1 MNEKYQEFYDYLKS
15 QNLTDLDAESF
26 QIAYSEP
33 EKFNELW
40 GYISEQNLTDLT
52 RDEFFDSY
60 FSDVKKKDTAS
71 VSEPGSLVSP
81 ELEVPVETAI
91 APTTEAAE
99 PATTLTGAADPD
111 FFEERMEM
119 ISPQLIDRGDEDEV
133 AQELTDV
140 FKPYGF
146 EVEPAGIGDAIKV
159 TAGNGKSIEV
169 DLDPFEMPKI
179 LSPFGLDFNTET
191 ETAEAKK
198 LQDFL
203 RENRQEGLDAPRR
216 FVTNKQRDDEV
227 KRINQKQKE
236 INRSAQ
242 DYLKRTL
249 EFQNKYPQFLTY
261 DPEYIKNNPEEYQRF
276 LNDRDSLEGERE
288 FLGQTHQK
296 AKEEGAQLD
305 RLAGEYTEML
315 AQRGYWS
322 GGVFRNE
329 FIQGVADIAAGAND
343 FLLDIAY
350 DPKFLW
356 ETDPEFF
363 KDNYLKEAADKG
375 YDVPSASD
383 MTVDEFKAW
392 MKTDK
397 GIPAKE
403 SIAIQT
409 SIVDTKLKRR
419 KRGEPIDYEEA
430 LNAYSQYATS
440 KNMEVTDGELAA
452 LRKSLDFLKDP
463 ESTPE
468 AADLMYESFWGGALL
483 GVTRSLPAI
492 LVPGGFITRTAAMYS
507 QISSALE
514 QEMAKDPDFQNI
526 SEAER
531 FRLKLAIGSVS
542 SVLESLGVRNVL
554 KQKGLLTGILMK
566 ALKKTPANV
575 KGKAFNEVV
584 MREVNSAIGRGA
596 LVITGAGLA
605 EFETGFLQE
614 GVDISFKNIYN
625 EMKDKEM
632 FETPE
637 TWSSETLNRM
647 LYAGAQEAV
656 GGFVLGTPGAIS
668 AARGTYD
675 FTAVD
680 DATFEM
686 FENVSSQ
693 TARGELTYR
702 HMFYTNLQAKI
713 NQGKISKEDAQQEM
727 DNLDEVIAVNR
738 DIPSDLTVSQK
749 KKALGILL
757 RKKDLQE
764 QIEGKDP
771 ILVKRQQEELNSLNG
786 ELDQILYGTPETDA
800 IQEPSPETVDAP
812 ELTPSSE
819 AVGEG
824 VPDIGEPT
832 TEVEAED
839 QVAEAPPTAE
849 VAVEET
855 VSEPTQE
862 VTEEEQ
868 VDIDEF
874 FGEQDIEGVEK
885 VSENLVINRKQ
896 KAPTADPKSQRRM
909 NRVRQMSVKAAASIR
924 KIAPEVKILIHES
937 PEEYQRFAG
946 EQTAGNYDPKTKTI
960 HINLGKANLY
970 TAPHEVFHALLLQNI
985 STDSEALTVSR
996 KMLESVR
1003 KVVDPNS
1010 QMAKDI
1016 DEFVARY
1023 GDAPTIQD
1031 EEYLAQLTG
1040 ILTAEYRTLNKPA
1053 KNAVKD
1059 FLRKLAK
1066 MLGLEKYLGP
1076 EFLKTDEQVIDLLNT
1091 ISRRMS
1097 EGEYIEAADVQAMGD
1112 ILSEATPAEQA
1123 QAQSEV
1129 EEFNR
1134 KERERKAAEEKGI
1147 MARQQIVGER
1157 ASLED
1162 DVRDGL
1168 VMAVWTYIE
1177 QGDSKKVRRE
1187 VKAAWGWEKG
1197 ADGKWRYEIE
1207 TGELKKVP
1215 NGTYKLSDVYDA
1227 PELYKAYPEA
1237 KDISLTINVRD
1248 AGAENSWFMPDEN
1261 AVEINVKNYGRVR
1274 PDLIHELQHYVQF
1287 KEGFAIGGNTGSAI
1301 ELINS
1306 LSPDKLEEINK
1317 LNGKEAAMTIL
1328 NEIAE
1333 EADIESNLTGEE
1345 LIAFYV
1351 DDLKSMDTIE
1361 EYLAYN
1367 TKQAKTLKSL
1377 YGEDAADYVLQVL
1390 EEDFNDLEGVED
1402 LMGGLYPAIQ
1412 EIQEQTEIWSP
1423 YAVYER
1429 LIGEVEARNAA
1440 SRDGGGRSLIEDSE
1454 DTPRA
1459 DQLAVF
1465 DEQEKVL
1472 RKIEAKE
1479 EMTEQEL
1486 DALDLAKL
1494 PAQEGSNKGAGLF
1507 YGPRATIANYE
1518 SAKTMF
1524 ADGVPAED
1532 IEMLTGWNVVEK
1544 QNGDVVYV
1552 LSRNEVESKDTIDKA
1567 IASRKDRGVSP
1578 RMQVEGINPKD
1589 VRMRSRSGNRVGK
1602 GLSVKKVNN
1611 EAVVEEIPDLTLD
1624 YVRENA
1630 PASYLKNA
1638 NLIAQYP
1645 LVRGVKNF
1653 DEVSSLEQADEV
1665 YEVYARQVAD
1675 NLNWIME
1682 SYPEEYRE
1690 ISTLWYDGA
1699 NKIANELAAD
1709 YGVSP
1714 EQVAGIIASLS
1725 PQNDWYQN
1733 VRAAELLLLAFR
1745 ENPVMSQKMIDYQVN
1760 YAEGKINDL
1769 KKRIKSARKAKGKS
1783 QAKAKVEKFKAAEVK
1798 NLKAIADAEALLDLL
1813 RSYKGKRM
1821 EDAPDALKPYYVRL
1835 YNEVNQPKSYPI
1847 ISPDGNYGSDAL
1859 TDAGGK
1865 RKFGW
1870 GSYTEIG
1877 KGVSIRLDGSQ
1888 ENISV
1893 TLGQMHKIRNFF
1905 NNIIDPMSKEKD
1917 ITMDT
1922 HAIAAALLIPAS
1934 SKTKEVVQNF
1944 GTGTANSGVKGQK
1957 GLYYANQAGY
1967 FLSAEENNMLPRQVQ
1982 SVTWEA
1988 VRGLFTSKFKDGA
2001 KNVKSIN
2008 DIWENYAE
2016 GNITIE
2022 QARQEVLEK
2031 ADGINAPSW
2040 AGLISDESRDGDGTT
2055 TERGRGQRG
2064 GPVAEREGVAPRQ
2077 QVADVDKKIDALKAK
2092 QTKASEAE
2100 YKRDKAGKPA
2110 YSKAFFA
2117 EDDKF
2122 RKEIKRLKLLKL
2134 GLAPAYEQRVKISE
2148 ELDELNK
2155 PFEREV
2161 GNKYYPRLGTVSKG
2175 EMTGEDSDLGG
2186 IYEAEVDGYL
2196 FRGVSVE
2203 DYNRI
2208 KKEGFIDTDLRGAIS
2223 DKEGI
2228 NLTPYSATAFNYLPE
2243 GVEGV
2248 VMAMK
2253 VSDKSGL
2260 FMIGADDYVRSSK
2273 PIPFTDVEFVT
2284 TPVIEGRYLS
2294 VKDGKSTP
2302 IAIKK
2307 VSHPSKK
2314 TEPDV
2319 APRQQVVYHIT
2330 VRDNKG
2336 NIQKKGLE
2344 KDRPPTFAKGVMGT
2358 AVFDTAGK
2366 SFAFSNLEDATKWGI
2381 KTKIEKDKEV
2391 SIVAINAEGK
2401 TLQEDKAVTEDPFN
2415 PLSSAV
2421 FTEDVISPSDILS
2434 IEDVDY
2440 KFGKPF
2446 DKSGEPLTEESF
2458 DIEEGITPRQQ
2469 VIEDVTAKE
2478 LDTPLDRQQRVFRSG
2493 DLENK
2498 AEPRWKFRSSR
2509 ETGHFGT
2516 GFYFFGTKEQ
2526 ADEYDARDVSEIDI
2540 DKYNLAKATKKLHDA
2555 LKDINTQYNE
2565 YYEVE
2570 AINELKKEPLRQ
2582 AVPTFFI
2589 EEVAKAAGMGV
2600 ISEAELEAAATEVTK
2615 ALTKD
2620 GNPAFGDSVSTLVMK
2635 ALGFE
2640 GVNAVGTRMDNS
2652 TYGTVIYD
2660 IKSDAAPRQQLSD
2673 IATPLPRQQKSV
2685 REVVQQARDNNFKDA
2700 ATKDF
2705 LKRKGVPTADI
2716 DKAIKT
2722 LDDVYAR
2729 VMKEIDGVIT
2739 KSQKRGVDFDT
2750 QLKNALAYLQ
2760 GTKLYEDTTD
2770 IHREKLIREVRAKFD
2785 KKEKRAP
2792 SAKRILGDIK
2802 DVKTVTLKEKEALK
2816 MQLRLVAKTAKTTAR
2831 ALVVAGSELTKS
2843 LKEMVKGGVITAN
2856 QMSSVLRRFSRVDL
2870 FNPASIDSFLDYM
2883 AKIFAD
2889 AEYGA
2894 KIARIKKL
2902 LPRAKKNIKSKI
2914 GVADVLG
2921 DTLTK
2926 LFNVNP
2932 TLIPMEML
2940 EDYQNLLE
2948 MMGAAKKVLP
2958 LADINDVTEMANKL
2972 LNAVYE
2978 EVSMAEDLAEVFANY
2993 ENKVIKDG
3001 KVDYA
3006 ATVRA
3011 MIADETISEAEATVM
3026 IKYKSRI
3033 VESTKKEPKTEEEL
3047 AEERAELMS
3056 SVEAAKV
3063 NVSRLVMDEERTLAR
3078 QLAKLMRTEAIERL
3092 SNQQLETLLA
3102 VIDNINNGFVTHAA
3116 NRLYVNMN
3124 ASNRAELFA
3133 SATQESKPLTVS
3145 KFIARVKAGITQNNK
3160 FFEAIKRRPLVY
3172 IDQLFGNHNT
3182 TRIYDSIFKPLAK
3195 ASDSMNVEIQRIEER
3210 LDKAENAISKSF
3222 KRNPNKSRMSSYK
3235 RMTYM
3240 LQREFESNPD
3250 NGQVNPAA
3258 DFIRAT
3264 IDHIK
3269 KGKSFFK
3276 GRDAEMLQQILDD
3289 FGVSIKDADGNDVIQ
3304 IDSQKLYDSFN
3315 KAERNALAVAEDIN
3329 KSLASKAVFT
3339 AAVIRGKRV
3348 NALNQYAHHNVLSS
3362 SEQIDNSTSPS
3373 EIQKY
3378 NQSLRVSTKSK
3389 NLIDRTGAVTP
3400 LNFDV
3405 LTSVSRG
3412 AKMML
3417 TDFYLTDP
3425 IRTSRKTIS
3434 NTRKVL
3440 EERGDVTEQEIEIVN
3455 AVDEALELTLDDLL
3469 IRTFT
3474 QSTWLENAVQYISR
3488 TGYRLMLA
3496 SLGRFGVE
3504 LFTNS
3509 QFVAIFAPKQMKLGL
3524 SKANRA
3530 LSMGNQLLDVMNNLG
3545 STSTSRAYPDQ
3556 LLSGR
3561 MIETSI
3567 VGEKSGDKGGRAYN
3581 DVRNKMT
3588 QIFRV
3593 LVNPGRKGIEKV
3605 ADVLISTPDKA
3616 IIRPLW
3622 MGSFEYKFEE
3632 ITKTKPDI
3640 NKITDNDEAYMEANQ
3655 EALDAATEYADQML
3669 TFAGAADN
3677 PFKGILKG
3685 KYPSSVKQ
3693 SAMLQAFNI
3702 SNSFMTRFL
3711 IYEFI
3716 SAQIGTYAMMGQGA
3730 ISRRQGAALL
3740 GAVATR
3746 MVFYTLLLNV
3756 VSQITK
3762 SMFGLGDEEE
3772 EKDIEKRF
3780 GQALASTAV
3789 SLIVGRDFG
3798 NIVKGLLNYGV
3809 ENLNEEFLDE
3819 LRDGDYDPYRDS
3831 IAYTF
3836 IPPDKEYK
3844 SNTIAD
3850 YIRNLMGS
3858 FGPFYKMT
3866 EFGVKALSADEKKD
3880 PAARVRQLREL
3891 NERLPLEVLG
3901 NLGLIPF
3908 YREIRMILLADIYKG
3923 MGKDKKGSST
3933 GMTKAEKAQ
3942 MKEYFPELYKMQMQ
3956 MEEDMKNPELEQ
3968 FKKEMKLLE
3977 KQLEESLKQ
3986 R

>member
-1 MNEKYQEFYDYLKS
+1 MNEQVIDDLYARALQSGYKKGRADFVQLIQSNEDVFNDMYQYVQSKGYAK
-15 QNLTDLDAESF
+15 DAQSF
-26 QIAYSEP
+26 SSLVGKRTAP
-33 EKFNELW
+33 
-40 GYISEQNLTDLT
+40 T
-52 RDEFFDSY
+52 
-60 FSDVKKKDTAS
+60 VKKKVTAS

-81 ELEVPVETAI
+81 EPEVPVETAI
-91 APTTEAAE
+91 APATEAAE

-242 DYLKRTL
+242 DYLKRKL

-276 LNDRDSLEGERE
+276 LNDRDSLEKERE
-288 FLGQTHQK
+288 FLVEIDQK

-329 FIQGVADIAAGAND
+329 FIQGIAEIVAGAKD
-343 FLLDIAY
+343 FALDTAY
-350 DPKFLW
+350 DPKFLM

-363 KDNYLKEAADKG
+363 RDNYLKEAADKG

-452 LRKSLDFLKDP
+452 LRRGLDFLKDP

-514 QEMAKDPDFQNI
+514 QEMAKDPDFRDI

-531 FRLKLAIGSVS
+531 FRLKLAIGSAS

-584 MREVNSAIGRGA
+584 MREINSAIGRGA
-596 LVITGAGLA
+596 LVVTSAGLA

-614 GVDISFKNIYN
+614 GVDIGFKNVYN
-625 EMKDKEM
+625 EMKGRDM

-637 TWSSETLNRM
+637 GARDIFGRM

-668 AARGTYD
+668 AARRSYD

-702 HMFYTNLQAKI
+702 HMFYTNLQARI
-713 NQGKISKEDAQQEM
+713 NRGEISKADAQQEM

-771 ILVKRQQEELNSLNG
+771 ILVKRQQEELNSLNR

-800 IQEPSPETVDAP
+800 IQEQGPESVDAP
-812 ELTPSSE
+812 EPTRDSE

-832 TEVEAED
+832 TEVEAQDDVTDEAPAPTTEVAVDEAPTEKQQKGLQRRIDRSKKDFAAATSLEEKAKALVRYLNSVSNSKGIASEED
-839 QVAEAPPTAE
+839 AAWYEANKAELEAEGFVFDDIGDELADGKPADIRNEETSDAVPKGKIIIKAVVKPGRVVDGKAVSRPTYDVIRGTGTTAARDALVAELKALEDELTTDNFNEISPKLKAARKALKDYDDANFPSSKSVAAPKKSAPKKTVSEPTQEVTEE

-855 VSEPTQE
+855 VPVEVEPVTAQSARYAQLIEDTPDSVVELFENWTKSLFSPEIEAIENKEPSNRTRSESAKLAAVTRRMKKALAAAEAAGLDNSAQIELERAVRERLETQEAAAVVAENVSEPTQE

-946 EQTAGNYDPKTKTI
+946 EQTAGNYNPKTKTI

-970 TAPHEVFHALLLQNI
+970 TAPHEVFHALLLQTI

-1123 QAQSEV
+1123 QAQREV
-1129 EEFNR
+1129 RDFKR
-1134 KERERKAAEEKGI
+1134 KERERKATEENLLNRSQEYVQDFDELERLNNEGVMFHFGPVDIQEVMPEKLRLMVSGYGIYFIDKAESPTTYSLY
-1147 MARQQIVGER
+1147 
-1157 ASLED
+1157 ASRYGKRVTL
-1162 DVRDGL
+1162 VDGNGMNL
-1168 VMAVWTYIE
+1168 V
-1177 QGDSKKVRRE
+1177 DSGSKISKEEFTTLMDTFNKE
-1187 VKAAWGWEKG
+1187 VAALDEVSP
-1197 ADGKWRYEIE
+1197 EITE
-1207 TGELKKVP
+1207 
-1215 NGTYKLSDVYDA
+1215 LSDY
-1227 PELYKAYPEA
+1227 
-1237 KDISLTINVRD
+1237 
-1248 AGAENSWFMPDEN
+1248 
-1261 AVEINVKNYGRVR
+1261 
-1274 PDLIHELQHYVQF
+1274 
-1287 KEGFAIGGNTGSAI
+1287 
-1301 ELINS
+1301 
-1306 LSPDKLEEINK
+1306 
-1317 LNGKEAAMTIL
+1317 L
-1328 NEIAE
+1328 NE
-1333 EADIESNLTGEE
+1333 
-1345 LIAFYV
+1345 
-1351 DDLKSMDTIE
+1351 
-1361 EYLAYN
+1361 
-1367 TKQAKTLKSL
+1367 
-1377 YGEDAADYVLQVL
+1377 
-1390 EEDFNDLEGVED
+1390 
-1402 LMGGLYPAIQ
+1402 
-1412 EIQEQTEIWSP
+1412 
-1423 YAVYER
+1423 
-1429 LIGEVEARNAA
+1429 
-1440 SRDGGGRSLIEDSE
+1440 
-1454 DTPRA
+1454 
-1459 DQLAVF
+1459 
-1465 DEQEKVL
+1465 
-1472 RKIEAKE
+1472 
-1479 EMTEQEL
+1479 
-1486 DALDLAKL
+1486 LDLDL
-1494 PAQEGSNKGAGLF
+1494 QGANPTW
-1507 YGPRATIANYE
+1507 Y
-1518 SAKTMF
+1518 
-1524 ADGVPAED
+1524 
-1532 IEMLTGWNVVEK
+1532 EMLTTMSPDLLPSDSDFFLGGV
-1544 QNGDVVYV
+1544 
-1552 LSRNEVESKDTIDKA
+1552 IDKA
-1567 IASRKDRGVSP
+1567 YNYTNPQKMFIAEVTAKALGYDGATSIIGKGSIEEHSVVNVWNFDKVNKNIISDEAVTP
-1578 RMQVEGINPKD
+1578 RMQV
-1589 VRMRSRSGNRVGK
+1589 V
-1602 GLSVKKVNN
+1602 
-1611 EAVVEEIPDLTLD
+1611 
-1624 YVRENA
+1624 
-1630 PASYLKNA
+1630 
-1638 NLIAQYP
+1638 
-1645 LVRGVKNF
+1645 
-1653 DEVSSLEQADEV
+1653 
-1665 YEVYARQVAD
+1665 
-1675 NLNWIME
+1675 
-1682 SYPEEYRE
+1682 
-1690 ISTLWYDGA
+1690 
-1699 NKIANELAAD
+1699 
-1709 YGVSP
+1709 
-1714 EQVAGIIASLS
+1714 
-1725 PQNDWYQN
+1725 
-1733 VRAAELLLLAFR
+1733 
-1745 ENPVMSQKMIDYQVN
+1745 
-1760 YAEGKINDL
+1760 
-1769 KKRIKSARKAKGKS
+1769 
-1783 QAKAKVEKFKAAEVK
+1783 
-1798 NLKAIADAEALLDLL
+1798 
-1813 RSYKGKRM
+1813 
-1821 EDAPDALKPYYVRL
+1821 
-1835 YNEVNQPKSYPI
+1835 
-1847 ISPDGNYGSDAL
+1847 
-1859 TDAGGK
+1859 
-1865 RKFGW
+1865 
-1870 GSYTEIG
+1870 
-1877 KGVSIRLDGSQ
+1877 
-1888 ENISV
+1888 
-1893 TLGQMHKIRNFF
+1893 
-1905 NNIIDPMSKEKD
+1905 
-1917 ITMDT
+1917 
-1922 HAIAAALLIPAS
+1922 
-1934 SKTKEVVQNF
+1934 
-1944 GTGTANSGVKGQK
+1944 
-1957 GLYYANQAGY
+1957 
-1967 FLSAEENNMLPRQVQ
+1967 
-1982 SVTWEA
+1982 
-1988 VRGLFTSKFKDGA
+1988 
-2001 KNVKSIN
+2001 
-2008 DIWENYAE
+2008 
-2016 GNITIE
+2016 
-2022 QARQEVLEK
+2022 
-2031 ADGINAPSW
+2031 
-2040 AGLISDESRDGDGTT
+2040 
-2055 TERGRGQRG
+2055 
-2064 GPVAEREGVAPRQ
+2064 PRQ
-2077 QVADVDKKIDALKAK
+2077 QVADAATSIQESLKFADKSSFPNKLEFKRALQERFDNEVYPLIKERYGVKDNRSNTDQGLKDYLVDAYLNETLTAIEAYPDALGWYDARITGAMSLMEKLHPELATDKDAASTFKIALAITSNGNKVYDNFVEANRQYEYFKENGKFDDTYSIGDQRAGILSTLAFTNKALESMSMADFTAFLTTK
-2092 QTKASEAE
+2092 YRAGDLKYMKDGKKTPLLPGFAVDEEVYGASIFGPKIGNGFFMNLYGEFNQLTMDRWFMRQFGRLTGTLIDYDQKKVDAGTKRLNRAIKALAKRNAAKLSEMIPGWDKMSAEELSSKIQKASMDLK
-2100 YKRDKAGKPA
+2100 KRATFKSNPKLDEVRKAGNNL
-2110 YSKAFFA
+2110 SKQVSA
-2117 EDDKF
+2117 EVEAPRNSSQRKF
-2122 RKEIKRLKLLKL
+2122 INEVFTELQAKLKNDYDIDITIADLQAVNWYPEKALYQTFKADQSTKTGKVETSDNEQPDYESAAKKLVEEQGVSKKEIKEDEARRSKQLERNT
-2134 GLAPAYEQRVKISE
+2134 ANREAIEQRAG
-2148 ELDELNK
+2148 ELNK
-2155 PFEREV
+2155 DDIEASEV
-2161 GNKYYPRLGTVSKG
+2161 KRLK
-2175 EMTGEDSDLGG
+2175 
-2186 IYEAEVDGYL
+2186 
-2196 FRGVSVE
+2196 
-2203 DYNRI
+2203 
-2208 KKEGFIDTDLRGAIS
+2208 
-2223 DKEGI
+2223 DKI
-2228 NLTPYSATAFNYLPE
+2228 
-2243 GVEGV
+2243 
-2248 VMAMK
+2248 
-2253 VSDKSGL
+2253 
-2260 FMIGADDYVRSSK
+2260 I
-2273 PIPFTDVEFVT
+2273 
-2284 TPVIEGRYLS
+2284 S
-2294 VKDGKSTP
+2294 VK
-2302 IAIKK
+2302 
-2307 VSHPSKK
+2307 
-2314 TEPDV
+2314 
-2319 APRQQVVYHIT
+2319 
-2330 VRDNKG
+2330 
-2336 NIQKKGLE
+2336 
-2344 KDRPPTFAKGVMGT
+2344 
-2358 AVFDTAGK
+2358 
-2366 SFAFSNLEDATKWGI
+2366 
-2381 KTKIEKDKEV
+2381 
-2391 SIVAINAEGK
+2391 
-2401 TLQEDKAVTEDPFN
+2401 
-2415 PLSSAV
+2415 
-2421 FTEDVISPSDILS
+2421 
-2434 IEDVDY
+2434 
-2440 KFGKPF
+2440 
-2446 DKSGEPLTEESF
+2446 
-2458 DIEEGITPRQQ
+2458 
-2469 VIEDVTAKE
+2469 EDVTS
-2478 LDTPLDRQQRVFRSG
+2478 SG
-2493 DLENK
+2493 LE
-2498 AEPRWKFRSSR
+2498 
-2509 ETGHFGT
+2509 
-2516 GFYFFGTKEQ
+2516 
-2526 ADEYDARDVSEIDI
+2526 
-2540 DKYNLAKATKKLHDA
+2540 
-2555 LKDINTQYNE
+2555 
-2565 YYEVE
+2565 
-2570 AINELKKEPLRQ
+2570 
-2582 AVPTFFI
+2582 
-2589 EEVAKAAGMGV
+2589 
-2600 ISEAELEAAATEVTK
+2600 
-2615 ALTKD
+2615 
-2620 GNPAFGDSVSTLVMK
+2620 
-2635 ALGFE
+2635 E
-2640 GVNAVGTRMDNS
+2640 GV
-2652 TYGTVIYD
+2652 
-2660 IKSDAAPRQQLSD
+2660 APRQQLSD

-2722 LDDVYAR
+2722 LDEVYAR

-2770 IHREKLIREVRAKFD
+2770 IHREKLMREVRAKFD

-2792 SAKRILGDIK
+2792 SAKRILGNIK
-2802 DVKTVTLKEKEALK
+2802 DVKKVTLKEKEALK

-2831 ALVVAGSELTKS
+2831 ALVVASNELTKS

-2958 LADINDVTEMANKL
+2958 LADINDVTEVANKL

-3033 VESTKKEPKTEEEL
+3033 VESTTKEPKTEEEL

-3056 SVEAAKV
+3056 AVDAAKV

-3124 ASNRAELFA
+3124 ALNNDNQLADSL
-3133 SATQESKPLTVS
+3133 QEADPLSIS
-3145 KFIARVKAGITQNNK
+3145 KFVAKIKGGITQNNK
-3160 FFEAIKRRPLVY
+3160 FFEAIKRRPLAY
-3172 IDQLFGNHNT
+3172 IDSLFGDFKTN
-3182 TRIYDSIFKPLAK
+3182 RIYNSVFRPLAK
-3195 ASDSMNVEIQRIEER
+3195 AFDSMNVEIQRIEER
-3210 LDKAENAISKSF
+3210 LDNAENAVRKSF
-3222 KRNPNKSRMSSYK
+3222 KRNPNKVRLSSYK

-3240 LQREFESNPD
+3240 LQREFEANPD

-3264 IDHIK
+3264 IDHINE
-3269 KGKSFFK
+3269 GKSFFK

-3289 FGVSIKDADGNDVIQ
+3289 FGVSVKDADGNEVIQ

-3315 KAERNALAVAEDIN
+3315 KAERNAIVVAEDIN
-3329 KSLASKAVFT
+3329 KSLASKASFT
-3339 AAVIRGKRV
+3339 AAVIQGRR
-3348 NALNQYAHHNVLSS
+3348 ADILNQYAHHNVLSS
-3362 SEQIDNSTSPS
+3362 SEQADKSTSIS

-3378 NQSLRVSTKSK
+3378 NQSLRASTKAK
-3389 NLIDRTGAVTP
+3389 NSIERTGAVTP

-3425 IRTSRKTIS
+3425 VRTSRKTIS

-3440 EERGDVTEQEIEIVN
+3440 EERGNATKQDKEILN
-3455 AVDEALELTLDDLL
+3455 AIDQALELALDDVLTK
-3469 IRTFT
+3469 TFT
-3474 QSTWLENAVQYISR
+3474 QGTMVDNIIQYISK
-3488 TGYRLMLA
+3488 TGYRVVLA
-3496 SLGRFGVE
+3496 SVSRFGAE
-3504 LFTNS
+3504 GLSNS
-3509 QFVAIFAPKQMKLGL
+3509 GFVSLFAPKQMALGL
-3524 SKANRA
+3524 SKENMK
-3530 LSMGNQLLDVMNNLG
+3530 LSIGSGGTAVDILSALG
-3545 STSTSRAYPDQ
+3545 STQISRLFPDQ
-3556 LLSGR
+3556 MLSGR
-3561 MIETSI
+3561 MIDTS
-3567 VGEKSGDKGGRAYN
+3567 VLGEKSGDKGGRAYGE
-3581 DVRNKMT
+3581 VANKML
-3588 QIFRV
+3588 QIYNGV
-3593 LVNPGRKGIEKV
+3593 VKPGKEGVERV
-3605 ADVLISTPDKA
+3605 ADGLISTPDKA
-3616 IIRPLW
+3616 VIRPLW
-3622 MGSFEYKFEE
+3622 FGSFEYKFEE
-3632 ITKTKPDI
+3632 LTKKKPDMD
-3640 NKITDNDEAYMEANQ
+3640 KIAANDEAYMDANQ
-3655 EALDAATEYADQML
+3655 KALDEATDYADQMT

-3677 PFKGILKG
+3677 PFKGLLKG

-3693 SAMLQAFNI
+3693 SALLQAFNI

-3716 SAQIGTYAMMGQGA
+3716 SAQIGTYAMMGRGM
-3730 ISRRQGAALL
+3730 ISKRQGAALL
-3740 GAVATR
+3740 GAVTTR
-3746 MVFYTLLLNV
+3746 MVVYTLLTTLFA
-3756 VSQITK
+3756 QIFK
-3762 SMFGLGDEEE
+3762 QAFGLGDEEE
-3772 EKDIEKRF
+3772 EKDIEKQF

-3819 LRDGDYDPYRDS
+3819 LRDGDYDPYRDA

-3836 IPPDKEYK
+3836 VPPDKEYK
-3844 SNTIAD
+3844 SNTLAD
-3850 YIRNLMGS
+3850 YIRNLMGP
-3858 FGPFYKMT
+3858 FGPFYKMA
-3866 EFGVKALSADEKKD
+3866 EFGVKTLSADEKKD
-3880 PAARVRQLREL
+3880 PAARIRQQREL
-3891 NERLPLEVLG
+3891 NERLPLELLG
-3901 NLGLIPF
+3901 NLGLIPL
-3908 YREIRMILLADIYKG
+3908 YRDIRALLLADIYKG
-3923 MGKDKKGSST
+3923 MGKEKKGSST

-3956 MEEDMKNPELEQ
+3956 MEEDMKNPELEK
-3968 FKKEMKLLE
+3968 FEKEMKLLE

>member
-15 QNLTDLDAESF
+15 ENLTDLDAESF

-91 APTTEAAE
+91 APATEAAE

-236 INRSAQ
+236 INRSAE
-242 DYLKRTL
+242 DYLKRKL

-276 LNDRDSLEGERE
+276 LNDRDSLEKERE
-288 FLGQTHQK
+288 FLVEIDQK

-329 FIQGVADIAAGAND
+329 FIQGIAEIAAGAKD
-343 FLLDIAY
+343 FGLDTGY
-350 DPKFLW
+350 DPKFLM

-409 SIVDTKLKRR
+409 SIVDTKLKSR

-514 QEMAKDPDFQNI
+514 QEMAKDPDFRDI

-531 FRLKLAIGSVS
+531 FRLKLAIGSAS

-584 MREVNSAIGRGA
+584 MREINSAIGRGA

-614 GVDISFKNIYN
+614 GVDIGFKNIYN

-637 TWSSETLNRM
+637 TWSSETFNRM

-668 AARGTYD
+668 AARSSYD

-812 ELTPSSE
+812 EPTPSSE

-1097 EGEYIEAADVQAMGD
+1097 EGEYIEVADVQAMGD

-1134 KERERKAAEEKGI
+1134 KQREKKAVEDNLLNRSQEYVQDFDELERLNNEGVMFHFGPVDVQEVIPEKLKRMVSGYGIYFVDKAESPTTYSLY
-1147 MARQQIVGER
+1147 
-1157 ASLED
+1157 ASRYGKRVTL
-1162 DVRDGL
+1162 VDGSDINL
-1168 VMAVWTYIE
+1168 VDS
-1177 QGDSKKVRRE
+1177 DSKISKEEFTTLMNAFNKE
-1187 VKAAWGWEKG
+1187 VAALDEVSPEINELSEYLNELDLDLQG
-1197 ADGKWRYEIE
+1197 ANPSWYEIL
-1207 TGELKKVP
+1207 TTISTDLLP
-1215 NGTYKLSDVYDA
+1215 SDSDFFWGGVIDKPYSYTNPQKMFIAEVTAKALGYDGA
-1227 PELYKAYPEA
+1227 TTRVGKGSIEEH
-1237 KDISLTINVRD
+1237 SNV
-1248 AGAENSWFMPDEN
+1248 
-1261 AVEINVKNYGRVR
+1261 NVWN
-1274 PDLIHELQHYVQF
+1274 F
-1287 KEGFAIGGNTGSAI
+1287 
-1301 ELINS
+1301 
-1306 LSPDKLEEINK
+1306 DKINK
-1317 LNGKEAAMTIL
+1317 NI
-1328 NEIAE
+1328 IS
-1333 EADIESNLTGEE
+1333 D
-1345 LIAFYV
+1345 
-1351 DDLKSMDTIE
+1351 
-1361 EYLAYN
+1361 
-1367 TKQAKTLKSL
+1367 
-1377 YGEDAADYVLQVL
+1377 
-1390 EEDFNDLEGVED
+1390 
-1402 LMGGLYPAIQ
+1402 
-1412 EIQEQTEIWSP
+1412 
-1423 YAVYER
+1423 
-1429 LIGEVEARNAA
+1429 
-1440 SRDGGGRSLIEDSE
+1440 
-1454 DTPRA
+1454 
-1459 DQLAVF
+1459 
-1465 DEQEKVL
+1465 
-1472 RKIEAKE
+1472 
-1479 EMTEQEL
+1479 
-1486 DALDLAKL
+1486 
-1494 PAQEGSNKGAGLF
+1494 
-1507 YGPRATIANYE
+1507 
-1518 SAKTMF
+1518 
-1524 ADGVPAED
+1524 DGV
-1532 IEMLTGWNVVEK
+1532 T
-1544 QNGDVVYV
+1544 
-1552 LSRNEVESKDTIDKA
+1552 
-1567 IASRKDRGVSP
+1567 P

-1653 DEVSSLEQADEV
+1653 DEVSTLEQADEV

-1760 YAEGKINDL
+1760 YAEGKINKL
-1769 KKRIKSARKAKGKS
+1769 RERIKSAGKAKGKS
-1783 QAKAKVEKFKAAEVK
+1783 QAKAKVAKFKAIKAK

-1835 YNEVNQPKSYPI
+1835 YSEVNQPKSYPI

-1888 ENISV
+1888 ENTSV

-2031 ADGINAPSW
+2031 AGGINAPSW

-2055 TERGRGQRG
+2055 TERGRGKRG
-2064 GPVAEREGVAPRQ
+2064 GPASEREGVAPRQ
-2077 QVADVDKKIDALKAK
+2077 QKPYPSGPEEAAKMGYLVHASDKSRDSFDKKFIKGRNRTELGALGFYFTANAQKAMDYGGEYTYIDPADMNLLNLDEVKGNKLQGFLSDLERNLGKLSSYRIQLIAAQDEVRSIPEYNEIDAELKKVDAQIKAQSPFGTSASSQDRVLEALKKAK
-2092 QTKASEAE
+2092 AKSLMVAYKVAE
-2100 YKRDKAGKPA
+2100 SAIERDGRKSNADA
-2110 YSKAFFA
+2110 AF
-2117 EDDKF
+2117 
-2122 RKEIKRLKLLKL
+2122 
-2134 GLAPAYEQRVKISE
+2134 
-2148 ELDELNK
+2148 
-2155 PFEREV
+2155 
-2161 GNKYYPRLGTVSKG
+2161 
-2175 EMTGEDSDLGG
+2175 SDLLFNAGYDG
-2186 IYEAEVDGYL
+2186 IYEGPGLYKVAIFDIDGL
-2196 FRGVSVE
+2196 N
-2203 DYNRI
+2203 D
-2208 KKEGFIDTDLRGAIS
+2208 AI
-2223 DKEGI
+2223 
-2228 NLTPYSATAFNYLPE
+2228 
-2243 GVEGV
+2243 
-2248 VMAMK
+2248 
-2253 VSDKSGL
+2253 
-2260 FMIGADDYVRSSK
+2260 
-2273 PIPFTDVEFVT
+2273 
-2284 TPVIEGRYLS
+2284 
-2294 VKDGKSTP
+2294 
-2302 IAIKK
+2302 
-2307 VSHPSKK
+2307 
-2314 TEPDV
+2314 
-2319 APRQQVVYHIT
+2319 
-2330 VRDNKG
+2330 VRD
-2336 NIQKKGLE
+2336 
-2344 KDRPPTFAKGVMGT
+2344 
-2358 AVFDTAGK
+2358 
-2366 SFAFSNLEDATKWGI
+2366 
-2381 KTKIEKDKEV
+2381 
-2391 SIVAINAEGK
+2391 
-2401 TLQEDKAVTEDPFN
+2401 
-2415 PLSSAV
+2415 
-2421 FTEDVISPSDILS
+2421 DV
-2434 IEDVDY
+2434 
-2440 KFGKPF
+2440 
-2446 DKSGEPLTEESF
+2446 
-2458 DIEEGITPRQQ
+2458 
-2469 VIEDVTAKE
+2469 
-2478 LDTPLDRQQRVFRSG
+2478 
-2493 DLENK
+2493 
-2498 AEPRWKFRSSR
+2498 
-2509 ETGHFGT
+2509 
-2516 GFYFFGTKEQ
+2516 
-2526 ADEYDARDVSEIDI
+2526 
-2540 DKYNLAKATKKLHDA
+2540 
-2555 LKDINTQYNE
+2555 
-2565 YYEVE
+2565 
-2570 AINELKKEPLRQ
+2570 
-2582 AVPTFFI
+2582 
-2589 EEVAKAAGMGV
+2589 
-2600 ISEAELEAAATEVTK
+2600 
-2615 ALTKD
+2615 
-2620 GNPAFGDSVSTLVMK
+2620 
-2635 ALGFE
+2635 
-2640 GVNAVGTRMDNS
+2640 
-2652 TYGTVIYD
+2652 
-2660 IKSDAAPRQQLSD
+2660 APRQQLSD

-2729 VMKEIDGVIT
+2729 VMKEIAGVIA
-2739 KSQKRGVDFDT
+2739 KSQKRGVPFNQ
-2750 QLKNALAYLQ
+2750 QLDNALAYLQ

-2770 IHREKLIREVRAKFD
+2770 IHREKLMREVRAKFD

-2792 SAKRILGDIK
+2792 SAKRILGNIK
-2802 DVKTVTLKEKEALK
+2802 DVKKVTLSEKDALK

-2831 ALVVAGSELTKS
+2831 ALVVAGNELTKS

-2883 AKIFAD
+2883 SKIFAD

-2940 EDYQNLLE
+2940 EDYIKLVE
-2948 MMGAAKKVLP
+2948 MMGASKNVLP
-2958 LADINDVTEMANKL
+2958 LADINDVTEVANKV

-2978 EVSMAEDLAEVFANY
+2978 EISMAEDLAEVFANY

-3001 KVDYA
+3001 KLDYA
-3006 ATVRA
+3006 ATIEA
-3011 MIADETISEAEATVM
+3011 MIADQTISLEEAAVM
-3026 IKYKSRI
+3026 RKYKSRI
-3033 VESTKKEPKTEEEL
+3033 VEPTKKEPKTEEEL

-3056 SVEAAKV
+3056 AVDAAKV

-3116 NRLYVNMN
+3116 QRLAETMN
-3124 ASNRAELFA
+3124 ASNRAESLLDPILKA
-3133 SATQESKPLTVS
+3133 VPLPVS
-3145 KFIARVKAGITQNNK
+3145 TFVGKIKAGITKNNK
-3160 FFEAIKRRPLVY
+3160 FFESVKRNPLAY
-3172 IDQLFGNHNT
+3172 IDQVFGDFQT
-3182 TRIYDSIFKPLAK
+3182 TRIYDAIFKPLAK
-3195 ASDSMNVEIQRIEER
+3195 AYDTFSLEMKRVDER
-3210 LDKAENAISKSF
+3210 LTNAQEAVLKSF
-3222 KRNPNKSRMSSYK
+3222 KNDPNKARMSSYK
-3235 RMTYM
+3235 MMAYM
-3240 LQREFESNPD
+3240 LQREFEANPD
-3250 NGQVNPAA
+3250 NKQVNPAA

-3264 IDHIK
+3264 IDHIN
-3269 KGKSFFK
+3269 KGQSFFK
-3276 GRDAEMLQQILDD
+3276 GKDAEMLQQILDD
-3289 FGVSIKDADGNDVIQ
+3289 FGGEQ

-3315 KAERNALAVAEDIN
+3315 KAERNALAVMEDIN
-3329 KSLASKAVFT
+3329 KSMGSKAVFT
-3339 AAVIRGKRV
+3339 GAVIRGRRV
-3348 NALNQYAHHNVLSS
+3348 DALNQYAHHNVLS
-3362 SEQIDNSTSPS
+3362 TSGQMDRS
-3373 EIQKY
+3373 ADVSIIEAY
-3378 NQSLRVSTKSK
+3378 NQSMRASTKAK
-3389 NLIDRTGAVTP
+3389 NSIERTGAVTP

-3405 LTSVSRG
+3405 FSSVSRG
-3412 AKMML
+3412 SRFTL
-3417 TDFYLTDP
+3417 TDFYLTEP

-3434 NTRKVL
+3434 DTRKLL
-3440 EERGDVTEQEIEIVN
+3440 EERGDVTKQENEIVN
-3455 AVDEALELTLDDLL
+3455 AVENALELTLDDLL
-3469 IRTFT
+3469 TRTFS
-3474 QSTWLENAVQYISR
+3474 QSTMLENVIQYVKK
-3488 TGYRLMLA
+3488 TGYRLVLA
-3496 SLGRFGVE
+3496 SGTRAMAEWTSNVSFA
-3504 LFTNS
+3504 
-3509 QFVAIFAPKQMKLGL
+3509 AIYAPKDFAVG
-3524 SKANRA
+3524 KANKTVLGA
-3530 LSMGNQLLDVMNNLG
+3530 VGIDVMSNLK
-3545 STSTSRAYPDQ
+3545 STQLSRMYPNEV
-3556 LLSGR
+3556 LSGR
-3561 MIETSI
+3561 MIDTS
-3567 VGEKSGDKGGRAYN
+3567 VLGEKAGDKGGRAKS
-3581 DVRNKMT
+3581 DVLNKAT
-3588 QIFRV
+3588 QIYNG
-3593 LVNPGRKGIEKV
+3593 LLAPAKKGVEWV
-3605 ADVLISTPDKA
+3605 ADTLISYPDKA
-3616 IIRPLW
+3616 VIRPLW
-3622 MGSFEYKFEE
+3622 FGSFENAFVE
-3632 ITKTKPDI
+3632 ITGKKPDFE
-3640 NKITDNDEAYMEANQ
+3640 KIAANDEAYMAANQ
-3655 EALDAATEYADQML
+3655 EALDKATDTADQL
-3669 TFAGAADN
+3669 TTLAGAADN
-3677 PFKGILKG
+3677 PFKSMLRG
-3685 KYPSSVKQ
+3685 KYPSKAKQ
-3693 SAMLQAFNI
+3693 TALLQFFNNF
-3702 SNSFMTRFL
+3702 NSFMTRFL
-3711 IYEFI
+3711 IYEYI
-3716 SAQIGTYAMMGQGA
+3716 SARTAVNAMLGNGM
-3730 ISRRQGAALL
+3730 ISKRQGAALL
-3740 GAVATR
+3740 GAVTTR
-3746 MVFYTLLLNV
+3746 MIVYTLAGTVLN
-3756 VSQITK
+3756 QIMK
-3762 SMFGLGDEEE
+3762 QVFGLGDEED
-3772 EKDIEKRF
+3772 EKDIEKQF
-3780 GQALASTAV
+3780 GQALASTAT

-3798 NIVKGLLNYGV
+3798 NVVKGLLNYGV
-3809 ENLNEEFLDE
+3809 ENFNEEFLE
-3819 LRDGDYDPYRDS
+3819 GLREGDYDPYRDS

-3844 SNTIAD
+3844 SNTLAD
-3850 YIRNLMGS
+3850 YIRNLMGP
-3858 FGPFYKMT
+3858 FGPFYKMA

-3901 NLGLIPF
+3901 NLGLIPL
-3908 YREIRMILLADIYKG
+3908 YRDIRALLLADIYKD
-3923 MGKDKKGSST
+3923 MGKEKKGGKT

-3942 MKEYFPELYKMQMQ
+3942 MKEYFPELYEMQMQ
-3956 MEEDMKNPELEQ
+3956 MEEDMKNPELER
-3968 FKKEMKLLE
+3968 FEKEMKLLE
-3977 KQLEESLKQ
+3977 KQIEESLKQ
-3986 R
+3986 SRQ

>member
-1 MNEKYQEFYDYLKS
+1 MDEQVIDDLYARAQSKGYKKGRLDFIQLIQSDEDVFNDMYQYVQAKGYKKDS
-15 QNLTDLDAESF
+15 QD
-26 QIAYSEP
+26 
-33 EKFNELW
+33 
-40 GYISEQNLTDLT
+40 
-52 RDEFFDSY
+52 
-60 FSDVKKKDTAS
+60 FSSLIGKTEAPAVKKKDTAS

-81 ELEVPVETAI
+81 EPEVAVEPAI
-91 APTTEAAE
+91 APAPPTPEIQDI
-99 PATTLTGAADPD
+99 TGAPDPD
-111 FFEERMEM
+111 FFEERMAM
-119 ISPQLIDRGDEDEV
+119 VSPELIDRGDEDEV
-133 AQELTDV
+133 AQELTKV

-146 EVEPAGIGDAIKV
+146 DVEPTSIGDAIKV
-159 TAGNGKSIEV
+159 TAANGQTIDV
-169 DLDPFEMPKI
+169 DLDPLEMP
-179 LSPFGLDFNTET
+179 LFMRAALGLPISVDFNTKT

-203 RENRQEGLDAPRR
+203 RENRQEGLDAPRM
-216 FVTNKQRDDEV
+216 FVTREQREAEV
-227 KRINQKQKE
+227 KKINKRHKE
-236 INRSAQ
+236 VNRLSQ
-242 DYLKRTL
+242 DYFKSERD
-249 EFQNKYPQFLTY
+249 FADKYPQFQTY
-261 DPEYIKNNPEEYQRF
+261 DPEYIKNNPEEYQMF
-276 LNDRDSLEGERE
+276 LADRNILEGERE
-288 FLGQTHQK
+288 FLGQMHQNTK
-296 AKEEGAQLD
+296 DQGAQLD

-315 AQRGYWS
+315 AERGYWS
-322 GGVFRNE
+322 GGVFINE
-329 FIQGVADIAAGAND
+329 FIQGAADIAAGAKD
-343 FLLDIAY
+343 FGLDTGY
-350 DPKFLW
+350 NPEFLMD
-356 ETDPEFF
+356 TDPEFF
-363 KDNYLKEAADKG
+363 RDNYLKEAAAKG

-403 SIAIQT
+403 SIAIQNG
-409 SIVDTKLKRR
+409 IVDTKLKRR
-419 KRGEPIDYEEA
+419 KRGEPIDYKEA
-430 LNAYSQYATS
+430 VNAYSQYATS
-440 KNMEVTDGELAA
+440 KNMEVTGGELAA
-452 LRKSLDFLKDP
+452 LRRGLDFLKDP

-483 GVTRSLPAI
+483 GVTRSLPAM
-492 LVPGGFITRTAAMYS
+492 LAPGGFIPRTAAMYS
-507 QISSALE
+507 QIASALE
-514 QEMAKDPDFQNI
+514 KEMAGDPEFQNI
-526 SEAER
+526 SESEK
-531 FRLKLAIGSVS
+531 FKLKLAIGSVS
-542 SVLESLGVRNVL
+542 AALESVGFSYLL
-554 KQKGLLTGILMK
+554 AKKSITTGLLMK
-566 ALKKTPANV
+566 LLKKSPKNIT
-575 KGKAFNEVV
+575 GKSFNDLV
-584 MREVNSAIGRGA
+584 MREVDSAVGRG
-596 LVITGAGLA
+596 LLTLGSGGAI

-614 GVDISFKNIYN
+614 GVDIGFKSIYN
-625 EMKDKEM
+625 EMKEKEM

-637 TWSSETLNRM
+637 GSRDIFGQM

-656 GGFVLGTPGAIS
+656 GGLVLGTPGAVS

-675 FTAVD
+675 FTAID
-680 DATFEM
+680 NLTFEM
-686 FENVSSQ
+686 FQNVSNL
-693 TARGELTYR
+693 TAEGELTYR
-702 HMFYTNLQAKI
+702 DMFYTNQQARI
-713 NQGKISKEDAQQEM
+713 NRGEISKADAQQEM

-738 DIPSDLTVSQK
+738 DIPSDLTIDQQK
-749 KKALGILL
+749 RSLGILL
-757 RKKDLQE
+757 RRKDLQE

-771 ILVKRQQEELNSLNG
+771 ILVKRQLEELDGLNG
-786 ELDQILYGTPETDA
+786 ELEEILYGTQDDA
-800 IQEPSPETVDAP
+800 IQEQGPESVDAP
-812 ELTPSSE
+812 ESTRDSE

-832 TEVEAED
+832 TEVEAQD
-839 QVAEAPPTAE
+839 DVTDEATATTAE
-849 VAVEET
+849 VAVEESNAFKSSTGDSDIDGRITRTVMMSPDEYLKQSWEATDGKLGGTYESWLASNKGTKETIESYAKAIREGDKFPLPYIDKARGSQDGRNRALAAKEAGLEEIPVGIIEGLTVAEEIKELKNDLKTTTSKAGVLRIKRKIKSLETSAKKAATKKT

-874 FGEQDIEGVEK
+874 FGEQEIEGVER
-885 VSENLVINRKQ
+885 VSENLVVNRRQMTSDTRSRAKEQRTINRVKQ
-896 KAPTADPKSQRRM
+896 LAI
-909 NRVRQMSVKAAASIR
+909 KAAVSLSKQFPDVRI
-924 KIAPEVKILIHES
+924 VLHET
-937 PEEYQRFAG
+937 PNQYKRFAG
-946 EQTAGNYDPKTKTI
+946 ELARGSYDYKTKTI
-960 HINLGKANLY
+960 HINLTNAN
-970 TAPHEVFHALLLQNI
+970 TRTVAHEVFHALIL
-985 STDSEALTVSR
+985 EKALDDPNAVILSR
-996 KMLESVR
+996 KMLESV
-1003 KVVDPNS
+1003 KKTIDPNS
-1010 QMAKDI
+1010 EFAQKI
-1016 DEFVARY
+1016 DKFVDSYADR
-1023 GDAPTIQD
+1023 PIVQD
-1031 EEYLAQLTG
+1031 EEYLAELTG
-1040 ILTAEYRTLNKPA
+1040 MLAAQYKTLNKPA
-1053 KNAVKD
+1053 QNAIKE
-1059 FLRKLAK
+1059 FFRKLAK
-1066 MLGLEKYLGP
+1066 LIGIDKKFGLDKYFGP
-1076 EFLKTDEQVIDLLNT
+1076 DFLKTDAEVIDLLNT
-1091 ISRRMS
+1091 ISRKIRQ
-1097 EGEYIEAADVQAMGD
+1097 GVFIESSDLAVMEK
-1112 ILSEATPAEQA
+1112 IKKKSTPE
-1123 QAQSEV
+1123 
-1129 EEFNR
+1129 
-1134 KERERKAAEEKGI
+1134 
-1147 MARQQIVGER
+1147 
-1157 ASLED
+1157 
-1162 DVRDGL
+1162 
-1168 VMAVWTYIE
+1168 
-1177 QGDSKKVRRE
+1177 
-1187 VKAAWGWEKG
+1187 
-1197 ADGKWRYEIE
+1197 
-1207 TGELKKVP
+1207 ELKKARE
-1215 NGTYKLSDVYDA
+1215 DV
-1227 PELYKAYPEA
+1227 
-1237 KDISLTINVRD
+1237 
-1248 AGAENSWFMPDEN
+1248 
-1261 AVEINVKNYGRVR
+1261 
-1274 PDLIHELQHYVQF
+1274 
-1287 KEGFAIGGNTGSAI
+1287 
-1301 ELINS
+1301 
-1306 LSPDKLEEINK
+1306 
-1317 LNGKEAAMTIL
+1317 
-1328 NEIAE
+1328 
-1333 EADIESNLTGEE
+1333 
-1345 LIAFYV
+1345 
-1351 DDLKSMDTIE
+1351 
-1361 EYLAYN
+1361 
-1367 TKQAKTLKSL
+1367 
-1377 YGEDAADYVLQVL
+1377 
-1390 EEDFNDLEGVED
+1390 
-1402 LMGGLYPAIQ
+1402 
-1412 EIQEQTEIWSP
+1412 
-1423 YAVYER
+1423 
-1429 LIGEVEARNAA
+1429 EVA
-1440 SRDGGGRSLIEDSE
+1440 L
-1454 DTPRA
+1454 
-1459 DQLAVF
+1459 
-1465 DEQEKVL
+1465 DEQERSKREKAESGTGNR
-1472 RKIEAKE
+1472 RKETAV
-1479 EMTEQEL
+1479 T
-1486 DALDLAKL
+1486 
-1494 PAQEGSNKGAGLF
+1494 
-1507 YGPRATIANYE
+1507 PR
-1518 SAKTMF
+1518 
-1524 ADGVPAED
+1524 
-1532 IEMLTGWNVVEK
+1532 
-1544 QNGDVVYV
+1544 Q
-1552 LSRNEVESKDTIDKA
+1552 
-1567 IASRKDRGVSP
+1567 
-1578 RMQVEGINPKD
+1578 QVEGINPKD

-1638 NLIAQYP
+1638 NLIAKYP

-1653 DEVSSLEQADEV
+1653 DDVSTLEQADEV

-1733 VRAAELLLLAFR
+1733 VRAAELSLLAFR

-2055 TERGRGQRG
+2055 TERGRGKRG
-2064 GPVAEREGVAPRQ
+2064 GPATEREGVAPRQ
-2077 QVADVDKKIDALKAK
+2077 QVAPNGRPSNLNEEQYKIVRTTAFKNWFGDWENDPENASKVVDENGEPMVMYHGTSLSAKADIEINGFDSSKGRKGLRGFSFMSNKGLTKAYDKGAVLDVFLKLDNPMDFKKNFEIRDEIIERVAGKGIKEMTVPDWLKYTGEISREFEREAIKLGYDGVFDPNQPESKVFKNTNIKYADGSNKTFDPDSPSIRMQVADIDNKIDVLKAK

-2122 RKEIKRLKLLKL
+2122 RKEIERLELLKL

-2175 EMTGEDSDLGG
+2175 EMTGEDSNLGG

-2319 APRQQVVYHIT
+2319 APRQQLVYHVTI
-2330 VRDNKG
+2330 RGNKG

-2344 KDRPPTFAKGVMGT
+2344 KDRPAMWAKGIKR
-2358 AVFDTAGK
+2358 ADSFDTSGK
-2366 SFAFSNLEDATKWGI
+2366 SFAFSNLEDAIKWGI

-2415 PLSSAV
+2415 PFSSAV

-2434 IEDVDY
+2434 VEDVDY
-2440 KFGKPF
+2440 KMGEPF

-2458 DIEEGITPRQQ
+2458 DIKDDVAPRQQ
-2469 VIEDVTAKE
+2469 KPYPSGPEEAVKMGYLVHASDKSRDSFDKKFIKGRNRTE
-2478 LDTPLDRQQRVFRSG
+2478 LGAL
-2493 DLENK
+2493 
-2498 AEPRWKFRSSR
+2498 
-2509 ETGHFGT
+2509 
-2516 GFYFFGTKEQ
+2516 GFYFTANAQKAMDYGGEYTYIDP
-2526 ADEYDARDVSEIDI
+2526 ADMNLLNLDEVKGNKLQGFLSDLEKNLGKLSSYRIQLIAAQDEVRSIPEYNEID
-2540 DKYNLAKATKKLHDA
+2540 A
-2555 LKDINTQYNE
+2555 
-2565 YYEVE
+2565 
-2570 AINELKKEPLRQ
+2570 ELKKVDAQIKAQSPFGTSANSQYR
-2582 AVPTFFI
+2582 VI
-2589 EEVAKAAGMGV
+2589 EALKKAKSETLMDAYKVAENAIERDGRKSNADAAFSDLLFNAGY
-2600 ISEAELEAAATEVTK
+2600 
-2615 ALTKD
+2615 D
-2620 GNPAFGDSVSTLVMK
+2620 GIY
-2635 ALGFE
+2635 E
-2640 GVNAVGTRMDNS
+2640 GPGLYKVA
-2652 TYGTVIYD
+2652 IFD
-2660 IKSDAAPRQQLSD
+2660 IDGLNDAIVRDDVAPRQQLSD

-2729 VMKEIDGVIT
+2729 VMKEIAGVIA
-2739 KSQKRGVDFDT
+2739 KSQKRGVPFNQ
-2750 QLKNALAYLQ
+2750 QLDNALAYLQ

-2792 SAKRILGDIK
+2792 SAKRILGNIK
-2802 DVKTVTLKEKEALK
+2802 DVKKVTLSEKEALK

-2831 ALVVAGSELTKS
+2831 ALVVAGNELTKS
-2843 LKEMVKGGVITAN
+2843 LKEMVNGGVITAN

-2883 AKIFAD
+2883 SKIFAD

-2902 LPRAKKNIKSKI
+2902 LPRAKKNINSKI

-2940 EDYQNLLE
+2940 EDYIKLVE
-2948 MMGAAKKVLP
+2948 MMGASKNVLP
-2958 LADINDVTEMANKL
+2958 LADINDVTEVANKV

-2978 EVSMAEDLAEVFANY
+2978 EISMAEDLAEVFANY

-3001 KVDYA
+3001 KLDYA
-3006 ATVRA
+3006 ATIDA
-3011 MIADETISEAEATVM
+3011 MIADQTISLEEAAVM
-3026 IKYKSRI
+3026 RKYKSRI
-3033 VESTKKEPKTEEEL
+3033 VESTTKEPKTEAEI

-3056 SVEAAKV
+3056 AVEAAKV
-3063 NVSRLVMDEERTLAR
+3063 NVSRLVMEEERTLAR

-3116 NRLYVNMN
+3116 QRLAETMN
-3124 ASNRAELFA
+3124 ASNRAESL
-3133 SATQESKPLTVS
+3133 SESVAKAKPLSVS
-3145 KFIARVKAGITQNNK
+3145 TFIGKIKAGITKNNK
-3160 FFEAIKRRPLVY
+3160 FFESVKRNPLAY
-3172 IDQLFGNHNT
+3172 LDQVFGDFKT
-3182 TRIYDSIFKPLAK
+3182 TRIYDAIFKPLAQAYDTFSLEMK
-3195 ASDSMNVEIQRIEER
+3195 RVDQR
-3210 LDKAENAISKSF
+3210 LTDAQNAVMKSF
-3222 KRNPNKSRMSSYK
+3222 KNDPNKARMSSYK
-3235 RMTYM
+3235 MMAYM
-3240 LQREFESNPD
+3240 LQREFEANPD
-3250 NGQVNPAA
+3250 NKQVNPAA

-3264 IDHIK
+3264 IDHIN
-3269 KGKSFFK
+3269 KGQSFFK
-3276 GRDAEMLQQILDD
+3276 GKDAEMLQQILDD
-3289 FGVSIKDADGNDVIQ
+3289 FGGEQ

-3315 KAERNALAVAEDIN
+3315 KAERNALAVMEDIN
-3329 KSLASKAVFT
+3329 KSMGSKAVFT
-3339 AAVIRGKRV
+3339 GAVIRGRRV
-3348 NALNQYAHHNVLSS
+3348 DALNQYAHHNVLS
-3362 SEQIDNSTSPS
+3362 TSGQMDRS
-3373 EIQKY
+3373 ADVSIIEAY
-3378 NQSLRVSTKSK
+3378 NQSMRASTKAK
-3389 NLIDRTGAVTP
+3389 NLIERTGVATP

-3405 LTSVSRG
+3405 FSSVSRG
-3412 AKMML
+3412 SRFTL
-3417 TDFYLTDP
+3417 TDFYLTEP

-3434 NTRKVL
+3434 DTRKLL
-3440 EERGDVTEQEIEIVN
+3440 EERGDVTKQENEIVN
-3455 AVDEALELTLDDLL
+3455 SIENALELALDDLL
-3469 IRTFT
+3469 TRTFS
-3474 QSTWLENAVQYISR
+3474 QSTMLENVVQYVKK
-3488 TGYRLMLA
+3488 TGYRLVLA
-3496 SLGRFGVE
+3496 SATRAGAEYLSNVNFAV
-3504 LFTNS
+3504 
-3509 QFVAIFAPKQMKLGL
+3509 IYAPKDFAAGM
-3524 SKANRA
+3524 ANKKMV
-3530 LSMGNQLLDVMNNLG
+3530 MGTVGIDVMSNLK
-3545 STSTSRAYPDQ
+3545 STQLSRMYPNEI
-3556 LLSGR
+3556 LSGR
-3561 MIETSI
+3561 MIDTS
-3567 VGEKSGDKGGRAYN
+3567 VLGEKAGDKGGRAYG
-3581 DVRNKMT
+3581 DVRNKIT
-3588 QIFRV
+3588 QIYNG
-3593 LVNPGRKGIEKV
+3593 LLSPAKKGIELV
-3605 ADVLISTPDKA
+3605 ADTLISAPDKA

-3622 MGSFEYKFEE
+3622 FGSFENAFVE
-3632 ITKTKPDI
+3632 ITGKKPDFE
-3640 NKITDNDEAYMEANQ
+3640 KISANDEAYMEANQ
-3655 EALDAATEYADQML
+3655 EALDKATDTADQVTTL
-3669 TFAGAADN
+3669 AGAADN
-3677 PFKGILKG
+3677 PFKSMLRG
-3685 KYPSSVKQ
+3685 KYPSKAKQ
-3693 SAMLQAFNI
+3693 TALLQFFNNF
-3702 SNSFMTRFL
+3702 NSFMTRFL
-3711 IYEFI
+3711 IYEYI
-3716 SAQIGTYAMMGQGA
+3716 SARTAVNAMLGNGM
-3730 ISRRQGAALL
+3730 ISKRQGAALL
-3740 GAVATR
+3740 GAVVTR
-3746 MVFYTLLLNV
+3746 MVTYTLLNTVFALLLK
-3756 VSQITK
+3756 QA
-3762 SMFGLGDEEE
+3762 FGLGDEED
-3772 EKDIEKRF
+3772 EKDIEKQF

-3798 NIVKGLLNYGV
+3798 NVVKGLLNYGV

-3836 IPPDKEYK
+3836 VPADKEYK
-3844 SNTIAD
+3844 SNTLAD
-3850 YIRNLMGS
+3850 YIRNLAGS
-3858 FGPFYKMT
+3858 FGPFYKMA

-3908 YREIRMILLADIYKG
+3908 YREIRMILLADIYKD
-3923 MGKDKKGSST
+3923 MGKEKKGGKT

-3942 MKEYFPELYKMQMQ
+3942 MKEYFPEIYEMQMQ
-3956 MEEDMKNPELEQ
+3956 MEEDMKNPELER
-3968 FKKEMKLLE
+3968 FEKEMKLLE
-3977 KQLEESLKQ
+3977 KQIEESLKQ

>member
-1 MNEKYQEFYDYLKS
+1 MDEQVIDDLYARAQSKGYKKGRLDFIQLIQSDEDVFNDMYQYVQAKGYKKDS
-15 QNLTDLDAESF
+15 QD
-26 QIAYSEP
+26 
-33 EKFNELW
+33 
-40 GYISEQNLTDLT
+40 
-52 RDEFFDSY
+52 
-60 FSDVKKKDTAS
+60 FSSLIGKTEAPAVKKKDTAS
-71 VSEPGSLVSP
+71 ASEPGSLVSP
-81 ELEVPVETAI
+81 EPEVAVEPAI
-91 APTTEAAE
+91 APAPPTPEIQDI
-99 PATTLTGAADPD
+99 TGAPDPD
-111 FFEERMEM
+111 FFEERMAM
-119 ISPQLIDRGDEDEV
+119 VSPELIDRGDEDEV
-133 AQELTDV
+133 AQELTKV

-146 EVEPAGIGDAIKV
+146 DVEPTSIGDAIKV
-159 TAGNGKSIEV
+159 TAANGQTIEV
-169 DLDPFEMPKI
+169 DLDPWEVP
-179 LSPFGLDFNTET
+179 GLFSVGAVMAGATTESGSSLQNFLKT
-191 ETAEAKK
+191 GGEYDTKKEKSEAAKLKK
-198 LQDFL
+198 FL
-203 RENRQEGLDAPRR
+203 RENKDESQTIAREDTAYVEPEKM
-216 FVTNKQRDDEV
+216 FVTREQREAEV
-227 KRINQKQKE
+227 KKINKSHKE
-236 INRSAQ
+236 VTSLTQ
-242 DYLKRTL
+242 DYLKSERD
-249 EFQNKYPQFLTY
+249 FADKYPQFQTY
-261 DPEYIKNNPEEYQRF
+261 DPEYIKNNPEEYQMF
-276 LNDRDSLEGERE
+276 LADRNILEGERE
-288 FLGQTHQK
+288 FLGQMHQNTK
-296 AKEEGAQLD
+296 DQGAQLD

-315 AQRGYWS
+315 AERGYWS

-329 FIQGVADIAAGAND
+329 FIQGAADIAAGAKD
-343 FLLDIAY
+343 FGLDTGY
-350 DPKFLW
+350 NPEFLMD
-356 ETDPEFF
+356 TDPEFF
-363 KDNYLKEAADKG
+363 RDNYLKEAAAKG

-403 SIAIQT
+403 SIAIQNG
-409 SIVDTKLKRR
+409 IVDTKLKRR

-430 LNAYSQYATS
+430 VNAYSQYATS
-440 KNMEVTDGELAA
+440 KNMEVTGGELDA
-452 LRKSLDFLKDP
+452 LRRGLDFLKDS
-463 ESTPE
+463 EATPE

-483 GVTRSLPAI
+483 GVTRSLPAMLFPI
-492 LVPGGFITRTAAMYS
+492 GGWAGRTAAMYS
-507 QISSALE
+507 QITGFLE
-514 QEMAKDPDFQNI
+514 KEMAGDPDFQNI

-542 SVLESLGVRNVL
+542 SVLEAVGLRNVL
-554 KQKGLLTGILMK
+554 KQQGLLTGILMRV
-566 ALKKTPANV
+566 LKKTPANV

-596 LVITGAGLA
+596 LVVTSAGLA

-625 EMKDKEM
+625 DMKDKEM

-637 TWSSETLNRM
+637 TWSLETLNRM

-675 FTAVD
+675 FTAID

-686 FENVSSQ
+686 FENVSNL
-693 TARGELTYR
+693 TAEGELTYR
-702 HMFYTNLQAKI
+702 DMFYTNQQARI
-713 NQGKISKEDAQQEM
+713 NRGKISKEDAQQEM

-738 DIPSDLTVSQK
+738 DIPSDLTINQQK
-749 KKALGILL
+749 RSLGILL
-757 RKKDLQE
+757 RRKDLQE

-771 ILVKRQQEELNSLNG
+771 ILVKRQLEELDGLNG
-786 ELDQILYGTPETDA
+786 ELEEILYGTPEDA
-800 IQEPSPETVDAP
+800 IQEQGPESVDAP
-812 ELTPSSE
+812 ESTRDSE

-832 TEVEAED
+832 TEVEAQD
-839 QVAEAPPTAE
+839 DVTDEAPAPTAE
-849 VAVEET
+849 VAVDEGATQDISENQKKESVLPEKGNFGLSEKDLSLKNERAFGKKGSVGIYVDDESGETEIIIAVPNRTKEDSYLGYKRIKEKGKFTNKWSIKADLKNAPKGTTRAAFEAAVEQLPEGHILVETSNISSDGITLWSNQLKNNYVPTGKTFTIPVNVAGTKVNLGGRAIGNDEFTIGSFSESEANIAEVELNKLISSIPDASVTRKKRPVAPGDVAQFKFDITLPEIQRTSVVAPKKT

-874 FGEQDIEGVEK
+874 FGEQEIEGVEK
-885 VSENLVINRKQ
+885 VSENLVINRRQMTSDTRSRAKE
-896 KAPTADPKSQRRM
+896 QRTI
-909 NRVRQMSVKAAASIR
+909 NRVKQLAIKAAVSLSKQFPDVRI
-924 KIAPEVKILIHES
+924 VLHET
-937 PEEYQRFAG
+937 PNQYKRFAG
-946 EQTAGNYDPKTKTI
+946 ELARGSYDYNNKTV
-960 HINLGKANLY
+960 HINLTNANLQ
-970 TAPHEVFHALLLQNI
+970 TVAHEVFHALIL
-985 STDSEALTVSR
+985 EKALDDPNAVILSR
-996 KMLESVR
+996 KMLESV
-1003 KVVDPNS
+1003 KKTIDPNS
-1010 QMAKDI
+1010 EFAQKI
-1016 DEFVARY
+1016 DKFVDSYADR
-1023 GDAPTIQD
+1023 PIVQD
-1031 EEYLAQLTG
+1031 EEYLAELTG
-1040 ILTAEYRTLNKPA
+1040 MLAAQYKTLDKPA
-1053 KNAVKD
+1053 QNAIKE
-1059 FLRKLAK
+1059 FFRKLAK
-1066 MLGLEKYLGP
+1066 LIGIDKKFGLDEYFGP
-1076 EFLKTDEQVIDLLNT
+1076 EFLKTDAEVVDLMNT
-1091 ISRRMS
+1091 ISRKIRQ
-1097 EGEYIEAADVQAMGD
+1097 GVFIESSDLAVMEK
-1112 ILSEATPAEQA
+1112 IKKKSTPE
-1123 QAQSEV
+1123 
-1129 EEFNR
+1129 
-1134 KERERKAAEEKGI
+1134 
-1147 MARQQIVGER
+1147 
-1157 ASLED
+1157 
-1162 DVRDGL
+1162 
-1168 VMAVWTYIE
+1168 
-1177 QGDSKKVRRE
+1177 
-1187 VKAAWGWEKG
+1187 
-1197 ADGKWRYEIE
+1197 
-1207 TGELKKVP
+1207 ELKKARKDVEVALDKQERRKREKAES
-1215 NGTYKLSDVYDA
+1215 GTGNRRK
-1227 PELYKAYPEA
+1227 E
-1237 KDISLTINVRD
+1237 T
-1248 AGAENSWFMPDEN
+1248 
-1261 AVEINVKNYGRVR
+1261 AV
-1274 PDLIHELQHYVQF
+1274 
-1287 KEGFAIGGNTGSAI
+1287 
-1301 ELINS
+1301 
-1306 LSPDKLEEINK
+1306 
-1317 LNGKEAAMTIL
+1317 
-1328 NEIAE
+1328 
-1333 EADIESNLTGEE
+1333 
-1345 LIAFYV
+1345 
-1351 DDLKSMDTIE
+1351 
-1361 EYLAYN
+1361 
-1367 TKQAKTLKSL
+1367 
-1377 YGEDAADYVLQVL
+1377 
-1390 EEDFNDLEGVED
+1390 
-1402 LMGGLYPAIQ
+1402 
-1412 EIQEQTEIWSP
+1412 
-1423 YAVYER
+1423 
-1429 LIGEVEARNAA
+1429 
-1440 SRDGGGRSLIEDSE
+1440 
-1454 DTPRA
+1454 TPR
-1459 DQLAVF
+1459 Q
-1465 DEQEKVL
+1465 
-1472 RKIEAKE
+1472 
-1479 EMTEQEL
+1479 
-1486 DALDLAKL
+1486 
-1494 PAQEGSNKGAGLF
+1494 
-1507 YGPRATIANYE
+1507 
-1518 SAKTMF
+1518 
-1524 ADGVPAED
+1524 
-1532 IEMLTGWNVVEK
+1532 
-1544 QNGDVVYV
+1544 
-1552 LSRNEVESKDTIDKA
+1552 
-1567 IASRKDRGVSP
+1567 
-1578 RMQVEGINPKD
+1578 QVEGINPKD

-1653 DEVSSLEQADEV
+1653 DDVSTLEQADEV

-1733 VRAAELLLLAFR
+1733 VRAAELSLLAFR

-1957 GLYYANQAGY
+1957 GLYYANQEGY

-2055 TERGRGQRG
+2055 TERGRGKRG
-2064 GPVAEREGVAPRQ
+2064 GPATEREGVAPRQ

-2122 RKEIKRLKLLKL
+2122 RKEIERLELLKL

-2319 APRQQVVYHIT
+2319 APRQQ
-2330 VRDNKG
+2330 
-2336 NIQKKGLE
+2336 
-2344 KDRPPTFAKGVMGT
+2344 
-2358 AVFDTAGK
+2358 
-2366 SFAFSNLEDATKWGI
+2366 
-2381 KTKIEKDKEV
+2381 
-2391 SIVAINAEGK
+2391 
-2401 TLQEDKAVTEDPFN
+2401 
-2415 PLSSAV
+2415 
-2421 FTEDVISPSDILS
+2421 
-2434 IEDVDY
+2434 
-2440 KFGKPF
+2440 
-2446 DKSGEPLTEESF
+2446 
-2458 DIEEGITPRQQ
+2458 
-2469 VIEDVTAKE
+2469 
-2478 LDTPLDRQQRVFRSG
+2478 
-2493 DLENK
+2493 
-2498 AEPRWKFRSSR
+2498 
-2509 ETGHFGT
+2509 
-2516 GFYFFGTKEQ
+2516 
-2526 ADEYDARDVSEIDI
+2526 
-2540 DKYNLAKATKKLHDA
+2540 
-2555 LKDINTQYNE
+2555 
-2565 YYEVE
+2565 
-2570 AINELKKEPLRQ
+2570 
-2582 AVPTFFI
+2582 
-2589 EEVAKAAGMGV
+2589 
-2600 ISEAELEAAATEVTK
+2600 
-2615 ALTKD
+2615 
-2620 GNPAFGDSVSTLVMK
+2620 
-2635 ALGFE
+2635 
-2640 GVNAVGTRMDNS
+2640 
-2652 TYGTVIYD
+2652 
-2660 IKSDAAPRQQLSD
+2660 LSD

-2722 LDDVYAR
+2722 LDEVYAR
-2729 VMKEIDGVIT
+2729 VMKEIAGVIA
-2739 KSQKRGVDFDT
+2739 KSQKRGVDFNQ
-2750 QLKNALAYLQ
+2750 QLDNALAYLQ

-2770 IHREKLIREVRAKFD
+2770 IHREKLMREVRAKFD

-2792 SAKRILGDIK
+2792 SAKRILGNIK
-2802 DVKTVTLKEKEALK
+2802 DVKKVTLSEKEALK

-2831 ALVVAGSELTKS
+2831 ALVVAGNELTKS

-2932 TLIPMEML
+2932 TLIPMQML
-2940 EDYQNLLE
+2940 EDYIKLVE
-2948 MMGAAKKVLP
+2948 MMGASKKVLP
-2958 LADINDVTEMANKL
+2958 LADINDVTEVANKV

-2978 EVSMAEDLAEVFANY
+2978 EISMAEDLAEVFANY

-3001 KVDYA
+3001 KLDYA
-3006 ATVRA
+3006 ATIEA
-3011 MIADETISEAEATVM
+3011 MIADQTISLEEAAVM
-3026 IKYKSRI
+3026 RKYKSRI
-3033 VESTKKEPKTEEEL
+3033 VEPTKKEPKTEAEI
-3047 AEERAELMS
+3047 AEERAALMS
-3056 SVEAAKV
+3056 AVEAAKV
-3063 NVSRLVMDEERTLAR
+3063 NVSRLVMEEERTLAR
-3078 QLAKLMRTEAIERL
+3078 QLAKLMGTDAIERL

-3116 NRLYVNMN
+3116 QRLAETMN
-3124 ASNRAELFA
+3124 ASNRAESL
-3133 SATQESKPLTVS
+3133 SESVAKAKPLSVS
-3145 KFIARVKAGITQNNK
+3145 TFIGKIKAGITKNNK
-3160 FFEAIKRRPLVY
+3160 FFESVKRNPLAY
-3172 IDQLFGNHNT
+3172 LDQVFGDFKT
-3182 TRIYDSIFKPLAK
+3182 TRIYDAIFKPLAQAYDTFSLEMK
-3195 ASDSMNVEIQRIEER
+3195 RVDQR
-3210 LDKAENAISKSF
+3210 LTDAQNAVMKSF
-3222 KRNPNKSRMSSYK
+3222 KNDPNKARMSSYK
-3235 RMTYM
+3235 MMAYM
-3240 LQREFESNPD
+3240 LQREFEANPD
-3250 NGQVNPAA
+3250 NKQVNPAA

-3264 IDHIK
+3264 IDHIN
-3269 KGKSFFK
+3269 KGQSFFK
-3276 GRDAEMLQQILDD
+3276 GKDAEMLQQILDD
-3289 FGVSIKDADGNDVIQ
+3289 FGGEQ

-3315 KAERNALAVAEDIN
+3315 KAERNALAVMEDIN
-3329 KSLASKAVFT
+3329 KSMGSKAVFT
-3339 AAVIRGKRV
+3339 GAVIRGRRV
-3348 NALNQYAHHNVLSS
+3348 DALNQYAHHNVLS
-3362 SEQIDNSTSPS
+3362 TSGQMDRS
-3373 EIQKY
+3373 ADVSIIEAY
-3378 NQSLRVSTKSK
+3378 NQSMRASTKAK
-3389 NLIDRTGAVTP
+3389 NLIERTGVATP

-3405 LTSVSRG
+3405 FSSVSRG
-3412 AKMML
+3412 SRFTL
-3417 TDFYLTDP
+3417 TDFYLTEP

-3434 NTRKVL
+3434 DTRKLL
-3440 EERGDVTEQEIEIVN
+3440 EERGDVTKQENEIVN
-3455 AVDEALELTLDDLL
+3455 SIENALELALDDLL
-3469 IRTFT
+3469 TRTFS
-3474 QSTWLENAVQYISR
+3474 QSTMIENVVQYVKK
-3488 TGYRLMLA
+3488 TGYRLVLA
-3496 SLGRFGVE
+3496 SATRAGAEYLSNVNFAV
-3504 LFTNS
+3504 
-3509 QFVAIFAPKQMKLGL
+3509 IYAPKDFAAGM
-3524 SKANRA
+3524 ANKKMV
-3530 LSMGNQLLDVMNNLG
+3530 MGTVGIDVMSNLK
-3545 STSTSRAYPDQ
+3545 STQLSRMYPNEI
-3556 LLSGR
+3556 LSGR
-3561 MIETSI
+3561 MIDTS
-3567 VGEKSGDKGGRAYN
+3567 VLGEKAGDKGGRAYG
-3581 DVRNKMT
+3581 DVRNKIT
-3588 QIFRV
+3588 QIYNG
-3593 LVNPGRKGIEKV
+3593 LLSPAKKGIELV
-3605 ADVLISTPDKA
+3605 ADTLISAPDKA

-3622 MGSFEYKFEE
+3622 FGSFENAFVE
-3632 ITKTKPDI
+3632 ITGKKPDFE
-3640 NKITDNDEAYMEANQ
+3640 KISANDEAYMEANQ
-3655 EALDAATEYADQML
+3655 EALDKATDTADQVTTL
-3669 TFAGAADN
+3669 AGAADN
-3677 PFKGILKG
+3677 PFKSMLRG
-3685 KYPSSVKQ
+3685 KYPSKAKQ
-3693 SAMLQAFNI
+3693 TALLQFFNNF
-3702 SNSFMTRFL
+3702 NSFMTRFL
-3711 IYEFI
+3711 IYEYI
-3716 SAQIGTYAMMGQGA
+3716 SARTAVNAMLGNGM
-3730 ISRRQGAALL
+3730 ISKRQGAALL
-3740 GAVATR
+3740 GAVVTR
-3746 MVFYTLLLNV
+3746 MVTYTLLNTVFALLLK
-3756 VSQITK
+3756 QA
-3762 SMFGLGDEEE
+3762 FGLGDEED
-3772 EKDIEKRF
+3772 EKDIEKQF

-3798 NIVKGLLNYGV
+3798 NVVKGLLNYGV

-3836 IPPDKEYK
+3836 VPADKEYK
-3844 SNTIAD
+3844 SNTLAD
-3850 YIRNLMGS
+3850 YIRNLMGP
-3858 FGPFYKMT
+3858 FGTFYKMA

-3880 PAARVRQLREL
+3880 PAARLRQLREL

-3901 NLGLIPF
+3901 NLGLIPL
-3908 YREIRMILLADIYKG
+3908 YRDIRALLLADIYKD
-3923 MGKDKKGSST
+3923 MGKEKKGGKT

-3942 MKEYFPELYKMQMQ
+3942 MKEYFPELYEMQMQ
-3956 MEEDMKNPELEQ
+3956 MEEDMKNPELER
-3968 FKKEMKLLE
+3968 FEKEMKLLE
-3977 KQLEESLKQ
+3977 KQIEESLKQ
-3986 R
+3986 SR

>member
-1 MNEKYQEFYDYLKS
+1 MNEQVIDDLYARALQSGYKKGRADFVQLIQSNEDVFNDMYQYVQSKGYAK
-15 QNLTDLDAESF
+15 DAQSF
-26 QIAYSEP
+26 SSLVGKRTAP
-33 EKFNELW
+33 
-40 GYISEQNLTDLT
+40 T
-52 RDEFFDSY
+52 
-60 FSDVKKKDTAS
+60 VKKKVTAS

-81 ELEVPVETAI
+81 EPEVPVETAI
-91 APTTEAAE
+91 APATEAAE

-242 DYLKRTL
+242 DYLKRKL

-276 LNDRDSLEGERE
+276 LNDRDSLEKERE
-288 FLGQTHQK
+288 FLVEIDQK

-329 FIQGVADIAAGAND
+329 FIQGIAEIVAGAKD
-343 FLLDIAY
+343 FALDTAY
-350 DPKFLW
+350 DPKFLM

-363 KDNYLKEAADKG
+363 RDNYLKEAADKG

-452 LRKSLDFLKDP
+452 LRRGLDFLKDP

-514 QEMAKDPDFQNI
+514 QEMAKDPDFRDI

-531 FRLKLAIGSVS
+531 FRLKLAIGSAS

-584 MREVNSAIGRGA
+584 MREINSAIGRGA
-596 LVITGAGLA
+596 LVVTSAGLA

-614 GVDISFKNIYN
+614 GVDIGFKNVYN
-625 EMKDKEM
+625 EMKGRDM

-637 TWSSETLNRM
+637 GARDIFGRM

-668 AARGTYD
+668 AARRSYD

-702 HMFYTNLQAKI
+702 HMFYTNLQARI
-713 NQGKISKEDAQQEM
+713 NRGEISKADAQQEM

-771 ILVKRQQEELNSLNG
+771 ILVKRQQEELNSLNR

-800 IQEPSPETVDAP
+800 IQEQGPESVDAP
-812 ELTPSSE
+812 EPTRDSE

-832 TEVEAED
+832 TEVEAQDDVTDEAPAPTTEVAVDEAPTEKQQKGLQRRIDRSKKDFAAATSLEEKAKALVRYLNSVSNSKGIASEED
-839 QVAEAPPTAE
+839 AAWYEANKAELEAEGFVFDDIGDELADGKPADIRNEETSDAVPKGKIIIKAVVKPGRVVDGKAVSRPTYDVIRGTGTTAARDALVAELKALEDELTTDNFNEISPKLKAARKALKDYDDANFPSSKSVAAPKKSAPKKTVSEPTQEVTEE

-855 VSEPTQE
+855 VPVEVEPVTAQSARYAQLIEDTPDSVVELFENWTKSLFSPEIEAIENKEPSNRTRSESAKLAAVTRRMKKALAAAEAAGLDNSAQIELERAVRERLETQEAAAVVAENVSEPTQE

-946 EQTAGNYDPKTKTI
+946 EQTAGNYNPKTKTI

-970 TAPHEVFHALLLQNI
+970 TAPHEVFHALLLQTI

-1123 QAQSEV
+1123 QAQREV
-1129 EEFNR
+1129 RDFKR
-1134 KERERKAAEEKGI
+1134 KERERKATEENLLNRSQEYVQDFDELERLNNEGVMFHFGPVDIQEVMPEKLRLMVSGYGIYFIDKAESPTTYSLY
-1147 MARQQIVGER
+1147 
-1157 ASLED
+1157 ASRYGKRVTL
-1162 DVRDGL
+1162 VDGNGMNL
-1168 VMAVWTYIE
+1168 V
-1177 QGDSKKVRRE
+1177 DSGSKISKEEFTTLMDTFNKE
-1187 VKAAWGWEKG
+1187 VAALDEVSP
-1197 ADGKWRYEIE
+1197 EITE
-1207 TGELKKVP
+1207 
-1215 NGTYKLSDVYDA
+1215 LSDY
-1227 PELYKAYPEA
+1227 
-1237 KDISLTINVRD
+1237 
-1248 AGAENSWFMPDEN
+1248 
-1261 AVEINVKNYGRVR
+1261 
-1274 PDLIHELQHYVQF
+1274 
-1287 KEGFAIGGNTGSAI
+1287 
-1301 ELINS
+1301 
-1306 LSPDKLEEINK
+1306 
-1317 LNGKEAAMTIL
+1317 L
-1328 NEIAE
+1328 NE
-1333 EADIESNLTGEE
+1333 
-1345 LIAFYV
+1345 
-1351 DDLKSMDTIE
+1351 
-1361 EYLAYN
+1361 
-1367 TKQAKTLKSL
+1367 
-1377 YGEDAADYVLQVL
+1377 
-1390 EEDFNDLEGVED
+1390 
-1402 LMGGLYPAIQ
+1402 
-1412 EIQEQTEIWSP
+1412 
-1423 YAVYER
+1423 
-1429 LIGEVEARNAA
+1429 
-1440 SRDGGGRSLIEDSE
+1440 
-1454 DTPRA
+1454 
-1459 DQLAVF
+1459 
-1465 DEQEKVL
+1465 
-1472 RKIEAKE
+1472 
-1479 EMTEQEL
+1479 
-1486 DALDLAKL
+1486 LDLDL
-1494 PAQEGSNKGAGLF
+1494 QGANPTW
-1507 YGPRATIANYE
+1507 Y
-1518 SAKTMF
+1518 
-1524 ADGVPAED
+1524 
-1532 IEMLTGWNVVEK
+1532 EMLTTMSPDLLPSDSDFFLGGV
-1544 QNGDVVYV
+1544 
-1552 LSRNEVESKDTIDKA
+1552 IDKA
-1567 IASRKDRGVSP
+1567 YNYTNPQKMFIAEVTAKALGYDGATSIIGKGSIEEHSVVNVWNFDKVNKNIISDEAVTP
-1578 RMQVEGINPKD
+1578 RMQV
-1589 VRMRSRSGNRVGK
+1589 V
-1602 GLSVKKVNN
+1602 
-1611 EAVVEEIPDLTLD
+1611 
-1624 YVRENA
+1624 
-1630 PASYLKNA
+1630 
-1638 NLIAQYP
+1638 
-1645 LVRGVKNF
+1645 
-1653 DEVSSLEQADEV
+1653 
-1665 YEVYARQVAD
+1665 
-1675 NLNWIME
+1675 
-1682 SYPEEYRE
+1682 
-1690 ISTLWYDGA
+1690 
-1699 NKIANELAAD
+1699 
-1709 YGVSP
+1709 
-1714 EQVAGIIASLS
+1714 
-1725 PQNDWYQN
+1725 
-1733 VRAAELLLLAFR
+1733 
-1745 ENPVMSQKMIDYQVN
+1745 
-1760 YAEGKINDL
+1760 
-1769 KKRIKSARKAKGKS
+1769 
-1783 QAKAKVEKFKAAEVK
+1783 
-1798 NLKAIADAEALLDLL
+1798 
-1813 RSYKGKRM
+1813 
-1821 EDAPDALKPYYVRL
+1821 
-1835 YNEVNQPKSYPI
+1835 
-1847 ISPDGNYGSDAL
+1847 
-1859 TDAGGK
+1859 
-1865 RKFGW
+1865 
-1870 GSYTEIG
+1870 
-1877 KGVSIRLDGSQ
+1877 
-1888 ENISV
+1888 
-1893 TLGQMHKIRNFF
+1893 
-1905 NNIIDPMSKEKD
+1905 
-1917 ITMDT
+1917 
-1922 HAIAAALLIPAS
+1922 
-1934 SKTKEVVQNF
+1934 
-1944 GTGTANSGVKGQK
+1944 
-1957 GLYYANQAGY
+1957 
-1967 FLSAEENNMLPRQVQ
+1967 
-1982 SVTWEA
+1982 
-1988 VRGLFTSKFKDGA
+1988 
-2001 KNVKSIN
+2001 
-2008 DIWENYAE
+2008 
-2016 GNITIE
+2016 
-2022 QARQEVLEK
+2022 
-2031 ADGINAPSW
+2031 
-2040 AGLISDESRDGDGTT
+2040 
-2055 TERGRGQRG
+2055 
-2064 GPVAEREGVAPRQ
+2064 PRQ
-2077 QVADVDKKIDALKAK
+2077 QVADAATSIQESLKFADKSSFPNKLEFKRALQERFDNEVYPLIKERYGVKDNRSNTDQGLKDYLVDAYLNETLTAIEAYPDALGWYDARITGAMSLMEKLHPELATDKDAASTFKIALAITSNGNKVYDNFVEANRQYEYFKENGKFDDTYSIGDQRAGILSTLAFTNKALESMSMADFTAFLTTK
-2092 QTKASEAE
+2092 YRAGDLKYMKDGKKTPLLPGFAVDEEVYGASIFGPKIGNGFFMNLYGEFNQLTMDRWFMRQFGRLTGTLIDYDQKKVDAGTKRLNRAIKALAKRNAAKLSEMIPGWDKMSAEELSSKIQKASMDLK
-2100 YKRDKAGKPA
+2100 KRATFKSNPKLDEVRKAGNNL
-2110 YSKAFFA
+2110 SKQVSA
-2117 EDDKF
+2117 EVEAPRNSSQRKF
-2122 RKEIKRLKLLKL
+2122 INEVFTELQAKLKNDYDIDITIADLQAVNWYPEKALYQTFKADQSTKTGKVETSDNEQPDYESAAKKLVEEQGVSKKEIKEDEARRSKQLERNT
-2134 GLAPAYEQRVKISE
+2134 ANREAIEQRAG
-2148 ELDELNK
+2148 ELNK
-2155 PFEREV
+2155 DDIEASEV
-2161 GNKYYPRLGTVSKG
+2161 KRLK
-2175 EMTGEDSDLGG
+2175 
-2186 IYEAEVDGYL
+2186 
-2196 FRGVSVE
+2196 
-2203 DYNRI
+2203 
-2208 KKEGFIDTDLRGAIS
+2208 
-2223 DKEGI
+2223 DKI
-2228 NLTPYSATAFNYLPE
+2228 
-2243 GVEGV
+2243 
-2248 VMAMK
+2248 
-2253 VSDKSGL
+2253 
-2260 FMIGADDYVRSSK
+2260 I
-2273 PIPFTDVEFVT
+2273 
-2284 TPVIEGRYLS
+2284 S
-2294 VKDGKSTP
+2294 VK
-2302 IAIKK
+2302 
-2307 VSHPSKK
+2307 
-2314 TEPDV
+2314 
-2319 APRQQVVYHIT
+2319 
-2330 VRDNKG
+2330 
-2336 NIQKKGLE
+2336 
-2344 KDRPPTFAKGVMGT
+2344 
-2358 AVFDTAGK
+2358 
-2366 SFAFSNLEDATKWGI
+2366 
-2381 KTKIEKDKEV
+2381 
-2391 SIVAINAEGK
+2391 
-2401 TLQEDKAVTEDPFN
+2401 
-2415 PLSSAV
+2415 
-2421 FTEDVISPSDILS
+2421 
-2434 IEDVDY
+2434 
-2440 KFGKPF
+2440 
-2446 DKSGEPLTEESF
+2446 
-2458 DIEEGITPRQQ
+2458 
-2469 VIEDVTAKE
+2469 EDVTS
-2478 LDTPLDRQQRVFRSG
+2478 SG
-2493 DLENK
+2493 LE
-2498 AEPRWKFRSSR
+2498 
-2509 ETGHFGT
+2509 
-2516 GFYFFGTKEQ
+2516 
-2526 ADEYDARDVSEIDI
+2526 
-2540 DKYNLAKATKKLHDA
+2540 
-2555 LKDINTQYNE
+2555 
-2565 YYEVE
+2565 
-2570 AINELKKEPLRQ
+2570 
-2582 AVPTFFI
+2582 
-2589 EEVAKAAGMGV
+2589 
-2600 ISEAELEAAATEVTK
+2600 
-2615 ALTKD
+2615 
-2620 GNPAFGDSVSTLVMK
+2620 
-2635 ALGFE
+2635 E
-2640 GVNAVGTRMDNS
+2640 GV
-2652 TYGTVIYD
+2652 
-2660 IKSDAAPRQQLSD
+2660 APRQQLSD

-2722 LDDVYAR
+2722 LDEVYAR

-2770 IHREKLIREVRAKFD
+2770 IHREKLMREVRAKFD

-2792 SAKRILGDIK
+2792 SAKRILGNIK
-2802 DVKTVTLKEKEALK
+2802 DVKKVTLKEKEALK

-2831 ALVVAGSELTKS
+2831 ALVVASNELTKS

-2958 LADINDVTEMANKL
+2958 LADINDVTEVANKL

-3033 VESTKKEPKTEEEL
+3033 VESTTKEPKTEEEL

-3056 SVEAAKV
+3056 AVDAAKV

-3124 ASNRAELFA
+3124 ALNNDNQLADSL
-3133 SATQESKPLTVS
+3133 QEADPLSIS
-3145 KFIARVKAGITQNNK
+3145 KFVAKIKGGITQNNK
-3160 FFEAIKRRPLVY
+3160 FFEAIKRRPLAY
-3172 IDQLFGNHNT
+3172 IDSLFGDFKTN
-3182 TRIYDSIFKPLAK
+3182 RIYNSVFRPLAK
-3195 ASDSMNVEIQRIEER
+3195 AFDSMNVEIQRIEER
-3210 LDKAENAISKSF
+3210 LDNAENAVRKSF
-3222 KRNPNKSRMSSYK
+3222 KRNPNKVRLSSYK

-3240 LQREFESNPD
+3240 LQREFEANPD

-3264 IDHIK
+3264 IDHINE
-3269 KGKSFFK
+3269 GKSFFK

-3289 FGVSIKDADGNDVIQ
+3289 FGVSVKDADGNEVIQ

-3315 KAERNALAVAEDIN
+3315 KAERNAIVVAEDIN
-3329 KSLASKAVFT
+3329 KSLASKASFT
-3339 AAVIRGKRV
+3339 AAVIQGRR
-3348 NALNQYAHHNVLSS
+3348 ADILNQYAHHNVLSS
-3362 SEQIDNSTSPS
+3362 SEQADKSTSIS

-3378 NQSLRVSTKSK
+3378 NQSLRASTKAK
-3389 NLIDRTGAVTP
+3389 NSIERTGAVTP

-3425 IRTSRKTIS
+3425 VRTSRKTIS

-3440 EERGDVTEQEIEIVN
+3440 EERGNATKQDKEILN
-3455 AVDEALELTLDDLL
+3455 AIDQALELALDDVLTK
-3469 IRTFT
+3469 TFT
-3474 QSTWLENAVQYISR
+3474 QGTMVDNIIQYISK
-3488 TGYRLMLA
+3488 TGYRVVLA
-3496 SLGRFGVE
+3496 SVSRFGAE
-3504 LFTNS
+3504 GLSNS
-3509 QFVAIFAPKQMKLGL
+3509 GFVSLFAPKQMALGL
-3524 SKANRA
+3524 SKENMK
-3530 LSMGNQLLDVMNNLG
+3530 LSIGSGGTAVDILSALG
-3545 STSTSRAYPDQ
+3545 STQISRLFPDQ
-3556 LLSGR
+3556 MLSGR
-3561 MIETSI
+3561 MIDTS
-3567 VGEKSGDKGGRAYN
+3567 VLGEKSGDKGGRAYGE
-3581 DVRNKMT
+3581 VANKML
-3588 QIFRV
+3588 QIYNGV
-3593 LVNPGRKGIEKV
+3593 VKPGKEGVERV
-3605 ADVLISTPDKA
+3605 ADGLISTPDKA
-3616 IIRPLW
+3616 VIRPLW
-3622 MGSFEYKFEE
+3622 FGSFEYKFEE
-3632 ITKTKPDI
+3632 LTKKKPDMD
-3640 NKITDNDEAYMEANQ
+3640 KIAANDEAYMDANQ
-3655 EALDAATEYADQML
+3655 KALDEATDYADQMT

-3677 PFKGILKG
+3677 PFKGLLKG

-3716 SAQIGTYAMMGQGA
+3716 SAQIGTYAMMGRGM
-3730 ISRRQGAALL
+3730 ISKRQGAALL
-3740 GAVATR
+3740 GAVTTR
-3746 MVFYTLLLNV
+3746 MVVYTLLTTLFA
-3756 VSQITK
+3756 QIFK
-3762 SMFGLGDEEE
+3762 QAFGLGDEEE
-3772 EKDIEKRF
+3772 EKDIEKQF

-3819 LRDGDYDPYRDS
+3819 LRDGDYDPYRDA

-3836 IPPDKEYK
+3836 VPPDKEYK
-3844 SNTIAD
+3844 SNTLAD
-3850 YIRNLMGS
+3850 YIRNLMGP
-3858 FGPFYKMT
+3858 FGPFYKMA
-3866 EFGVKALSADEKKD
+3866 EFGVKTLSADEKKD
-3880 PAARVRQLREL
+3880 PAARIRQQREL
-3891 NERLPLEVLG
+3891 NERLPLELLG
-3901 NLGLIPF
+3901 NLGLIPL
-3908 YREIRMILLADIYKG
+3908 YRDIRALLLADIYKG
-3923 MGKDKKGSST
+3923 MGKEKKGSST

-3956 MEEDMKNPELEQ
+3956 MEEDMKNPELEK
-3968 FKKEMKLLE
+3968 FEKEMKLLE

>member
-1 MNEKYQEFYDYLKS
+1 MDEQVIDDLYARAQSKGYKKGRLDFIQLIQSDEDVFNDMYQYVQAKGYKKDS
-15 QNLTDLDAESF
+15 QD
-26 QIAYSEP
+26 
-33 EKFNELW
+33 
-40 GYISEQNLTDLT
+40 
-52 RDEFFDSY
+52 
-60 FSDVKKKDTAS
+60 FSSLIGKTEAPAVKKKDTAS
-71 VSEPGSLVSP
+71 ASEPGSLVSP
-81 ELEVPVETAI
+81 EPEVAVEPAI
-91 APTTEAAE
+91 APAPPTPEIQDI
-99 PATTLTGAADPD
+99 TGAPDPD
-111 FFEERMEM
+111 FFEERMAM
-119 ISPQLIDRGDEDEV
+119 VSPELIDRGDEDEV
-133 AQELTDV
+133 AQELTKV

-146 EVEPAGIGDAIKV
+146 DVEPTSIGDAIKV
-159 TAGNGKSIEV
+159 TAANGQTIEV
-169 DLDPFEMPKI
+169 DLDPWEVP
-179 LSPFGLDFNTET
+179 GLFSVGAVMAGATTESGSSLQNFLKT
-191 ETAEAKK
+191 GGEYDTKKEKSEAAKLKK
-198 LQDFL
+198 FL
-203 RENRQEGLDAPRR
+203 RENKDESQTIAREDTAYVEPEKM
-216 FVTNKQRDDEV
+216 FVTREQREAEV
-227 KRINQKQKE
+227 KKINKSHKE
-236 INRSAQ
+236 VTSLTQ
-242 DYLKRTL
+242 DYLKSERD
-249 EFQNKYPQFLTY
+249 FADKYPQFQTY
-261 DPEYIKNNPEEYQRF
+261 DPEYIKNNPEEYQMF
-276 LNDRDSLEGERE
+276 LADRNILEGERE
-288 FLGQTHQK
+288 FLGQMHQNTK
-296 AKEEGAQLD
+296 DQGAQLD

-315 AQRGYWS
+315 AERGYWS

-329 FIQGVADIAAGAND
+329 FIQGAADIAAGAKD
-343 FLLDIAY
+343 FGLDTGY
-350 DPKFLW
+350 NPEFLMD
-356 ETDPEFF
+356 TDPEFF
-363 KDNYLKEAADKG
+363 RDNYLKEAAAKG

-403 SIAIQT
+403 SIAIQNG
-409 SIVDTKLKRR
+409 IVDTKLKRR

-430 LNAYSQYATS
+430 VNAYSQYATS
-440 KNMEVTDGELAA
+440 KNMEVTGGELDA
-452 LRKSLDFLKDP
+452 LRRGLDFLKDS
-463 ESTPE
+463 EATPE

-483 GVTRSLPAI
+483 GVTRSLPAMLFPI
-492 LVPGGFITRTAAMYS
+492 GGWAGRTAAMYS
-507 QISSALE
+507 QITGFLE
-514 QEMAKDPDFQNI
+514 KEMAGDPDFQNI

-542 SVLESLGVRNVL
+542 SVLEAVGLRNVL
-554 KQKGLLTGILMK
+554 KQQGLLTGILMRV
-566 ALKKTPANV
+566 LKKTPANV

-596 LVITGAGLA
+596 LVVTSAGLA

-625 EMKDKEM
+625 DMKDKEM

-637 TWSSETLNRM
+637 TWSLETLNRM

-675 FTAVD
+675 FTAID

-686 FENVSSQ
+686 FENVSNL
-693 TARGELTYR
+693 TAEGELTYR
-702 HMFYTNLQAKI
+702 DMFYTNQQARI
-713 NQGKISKEDAQQEM
+713 NRGKISKEDAQQEM

-738 DIPSDLTVSQK
+738 DIPSDLTINQQK
-749 KKALGILL
+749 RSLGILL
-757 RKKDLQE
+757 RRKDLQE

-771 ILVKRQQEELNSLNG
+771 ILVKRQLEELDGLNG
-786 ELDQILYGTPETDA
+786 ELEEILYGTPEDA
-800 IQEPSPETVDAP
+800 IQEQGPESVDAP
-812 ELTPSSE
+812 ESTRDSE

-832 TEVEAED
+832 TKIETED
-839 QVAEAPPTAE
+839 DVTDEAPAPTAE
-849 VAVEET
+849 VAVDEGATQDISENQKKESVLPEKGNFGLSEKDLSLKNERAFGKKGSVGIYVDDESGETEIIIAVPNRTKEDSYLGYKRIKEKGKFTNKWSIKADLKNAPKGTTRAAFEAAVEQLPEGHILVETSNISSDGITLWSNQLKNNYVPTGKTFTIPVNVAGTKVNLGGRAIGNDEFTIGSFSESEANIAEVELNKLISSIPDASVTRKKRPVAPGDVAQFKFDITLPEIQRTSVVAPKKT

-874 FGEQDIEGVEK
+874 FGEQEIEGVEK
-885 VSENLVINRKQ
+885 VSENLVINRRQMTSDTRSRAKE
-896 KAPTADPKSQRRM
+896 QRTI
-909 NRVRQMSVKAAASIR
+909 NRVKQLAIKAAVSLSKQFPDVRI
-924 KIAPEVKILIHES
+924 VLHET
-937 PEEYQRFAG
+937 PNQYKRFAG
-946 EQTAGNYDPKTKTI
+946 ELARGSYDYNNKTV
-960 HINLGKANLY
+960 HINLTNANLQ
-970 TAPHEVFHALLLQNI
+970 TVAHEVFHALIL
-985 STDSEALTVSR
+985 EKALDDPNAVILSR
-996 KMLESVR
+996 KMLESV
-1003 KVVDPNS
+1003 KKTIDPNS
-1010 QMAKDI
+1010 EFAQKI
-1016 DEFVARY
+1016 DKFVDSYADR
-1023 GDAPTIQD
+1023 PIVQD
-1031 EEYLAQLTG
+1031 EEYLAELTG
-1040 ILTAEYRTLNKPA
+1040 MLAAQYKTLDKPA
-1053 KNAVKD
+1053 QNAIKE
-1059 FLRKLAK
+1059 FFRKLAK
-1066 MLGLEKYLGP
+1066 LIGIDKKFGLDEYFGP
-1076 EFLKTDEQVIDLLNT
+1076 EFLKTDAEVVDLMNT
-1091 ISRRMS
+1091 ISRKIRQ
-1097 EGEYIEAADVQAMGD
+1097 GVFIESSDLAVMEK
-1112 ILSEATPAEQA
+1112 IKKKSTPE
-1123 QAQSEV
+1123 
-1129 EEFNR
+1129 
-1134 KERERKAAEEKGI
+1134 
-1147 MARQQIVGER
+1147 
-1157 ASLED
+1157 
-1162 DVRDGL
+1162 
-1168 VMAVWTYIE
+1168 
-1177 QGDSKKVRRE
+1177 
-1187 VKAAWGWEKG
+1187 
-1197 ADGKWRYEIE
+1197 
-1207 TGELKKVP
+1207 ELKKARKDVEVALDKQERRKREKAES
-1215 NGTYKLSDVYDA
+1215 GTGNRRK
-1227 PELYKAYPEA
+1227 E
-1237 KDISLTINVRD
+1237 T
-1248 AGAENSWFMPDEN
+1248 
-1261 AVEINVKNYGRVR
+1261 AV
-1274 PDLIHELQHYVQF
+1274 
-1287 KEGFAIGGNTGSAI
+1287 
-1301 ELINS
+1301 
-1306 LSPDKLEEINK
+1306 
-1317 LNGKEAAMTIL
+1317 
-1328 NEIAE
+1328 
-1333 EADIESNLTGEE
+1333 
-1345 LIAFYV
+1345 
-1351 DDLKSMDTIE
+1351 
-1361 EYLAYN
+1361 
-1367 TKQAKTLKSL
+1367 
-1377 YGEDAADYVLQVL
+1377 
-1390 EEDFNDLEGVED
+1390 
-1402 LMGGLYPAIQ
+1402 
-1412 EIQEQTEIWSP
+1412 
-1423 YAVYER
+1423 
-1429 LIGEVEARNAA
+1429 
-1440 SRDGGGRSLIEDSE
+1440 
-1454 DTPRA
+1454 TPR
-1459 DQLAVF
+1459 Q
-1465 DEQEKVL
+1465 
-1472 RKIEAKE
+1472 
-1479 EMTEQEL
+1479 
-1486 DALDLAKL
+1486 
-1494 PAQEGSNKGAGLF
+1494 
-1507 YGPRATIANYE
+1507 
-1518 SAKTMF
+1518 
-1524 ADGVPAED
+1524 
-1532 IEMLTGWNVVEK
+1532 
-1544 QNGDVVYV
+1544 
-1552 LSRNEVESKDTIDKA
+1552 
-1567 IASRKDRGVSP
+1567 
-1578 RMQVEGINPKD
+1578 QVEGINPKD

-1653 DEVSSLEQADEV
+1653 DDVSTLEQADEV

-1733 VRAAELLLLAFR
+1733 VRAAELSLLAFR

-2055 TERGRGQRG
+2055 TERGRGKRG
-2064 GPVAEREGVAPRQ
+2064 GPATEREGVAPRQ

-2122 RKEIKRLKLLKL
+2122 RKEIERLELLKL

-2319 APRQQVVYHIT
+2319 APRQQ
-2330 VRDNKG
+2330 
-2336 NIQKKGLE
+2336 
-2344 KDRPPTFAKGVMGT
+2344 
-2358 AVFDTAGK
+2358 
-2366 SFAFSNLEDATKWGI
+2366 
-2381 KTKIEKDKEV
+2381 
-2391 SIVAINAEGK
+2391 
-2401 TLQEDKAVTEDPFN
+2401 
-2415 PLSSAV
+2415 
-2421 FTEDVISPSDILS
+2421 
-2434 IEDVDY
+2434 
-2440 KFGKPF
+2440 
-2446 DKSGEPLTEESF
+2446 
-2458 DIEEGITPRQQ
+2458 
-2469 VIEDVTAKE
+2469 
-2478 LDTPLDRQQRVFRSG
+2478 
-2493 DLENK
+2493 
-2498 AEPRWKFRSSR
+2498 
-2509 ETGHFGT
+2509 
-2516 GFYFFGTKEQ
+2516 
-2526 ADEYDARDVSEIDI
+2526 
-2540 DKYNLAKATKKLHDA
+2540 
-2555 LKDINTQYNE
+2555 
-2565 YYEVE
+2565 
-2570 AINELKKEPLRQ
+2570 
-2582 AVPTFFI
+2582 
-2589 EEVAKAAGMGV
+2589 
-2600 ISEAELEAAATEVTK
+2600 
-2615 ALTKD
+2615 
-2620 GNPAFGDSVSTLVMK
+2620 
-2635 ALGFE
+2635 
-2640 GVNAVGTRMDNS
+2640 
-2652 TYGTVIYD
+2652 
-2660 IKSDAAPRQQLSD
+2660 LSD

-2722 LDDVYAR
+2722 LDEVYAR
-2729 VMKEIDGVIT
+2729 VMKEIAGVIA
-2739 KSQKRGVDFDT
+2739 KSQKRGVDFNQ
-2750 QLKNALAYLQ
+2750 QLDNALAYLQ

-2770 IHREKLIREVRAKFD
+2770 IHREKLMREVRAKFD

-2792 SAKRILGDIK
+2792 SAKRILGNIK

-2831 ALVVAGSELTKS
+2831 ALVVAGNELTKS
-2843 LKEMVKGGVITAN
+2843 MKEMVKGGVITAN

-2932 TLIPMEML
+2932 TLIPMQML
-2940 EDYQNLLE
+2940 EDYIKLVE
-2948 MMGAAKKVLP
+2948 MMGASKNVLP
-2958 LADINDVTEMANKL
+2958 LADINDVTEVANKV

-2978 EVSMAEDLAEVFANY
+2978 EISMAEDLAEVFANY

-3001 KVDYA
+3001 KLDYA
-3006 ATVRA
+3006 ATIEA
-3011 MIADETISEAEATVM
+3011 MIADQTISLEEAAVM
-3026 IKYKSRI
+3026 RKYKSRI
-3033 VESTKKEPKTEEEL
+3033 VEPTKKEPKTEAEI
-3047 AEERAELMS
+3047 AEERAALMS
-3056 SVEAAKV
+3056 AVEAAKV
-3063 NVSRLVMDEERTLAR
+3063 NVSRLVMEEERTLAR
-3078 QLAKLMRTEAIERL
+3078 QLAKLMGTDAIERL

-3116 NRLYVNMN
+3116 QRLAETMN
-3124 ASNRAELFA
+3124 ASNRAESL
-3133 SATQESKPLTVS
+3133 SESVAKAKPLSVS
-3145 KFIARVKAGITQNNK
+3145 TFIGKIKAGITKNNK
-3160 FFEAIKRRPLVY
+3160 FFESVKRNPLAY
-3172 IDQLFGNHNT
+3172 LDQVFGDFKT
-3182 TRIYDSIFKPLAK
+3182 TRIYDAIFKPLAQAYDTFSLEMK
-3195 ASDSMNVEIQRIEER
+3195 RVDQR
-3210 LDKAENAISKSF
+3210 LTDAQNAVMKSF
-3222 KRNPNKSRMSSYK
+3222 KNDPNKARMSSYK
-3235 RMTYM
+3235 MMAYM
-3240 LQREFESNPD
+3240 LQREFEANPD
-3250 NGQVNPAA
+3250 NKQVNPAA

-3264 IDHIK
+3264 IDHIN
-3269 KGKSFFK
+3269 KGQSFFK
-3276 GRDAEMLQQILDD
+3276 GKDAEMLQQILDD
-3289 FGVSIKDADGNDVIQ
+3289 FGGEQ

-3315 KAERNALAVAEDIN
+3315 KAERNALAVMEDIN
-3329 KSLASKAVFT
+3329 KSMGSKAVFT
-3339 AAVIRGKRV
+3339 GAVIRGRRV
-3348 NALNQYAHHNVLSS
+3348 DALNQYAHHNVLS
-3362 SEQIDNSTSPS
+3362 TSGQMDRS
-3373 EIQKY
+3373 ADVSIIEAY
-3378 NQSLRVSTKSK
+3378 NQSMRASTKAK
-3389 NLIDRTGAVTP
+3389 NLIERTGVATP

-3405 LTSVSRG
+3405 FSSVSRG
-3412 AKMML
+3412 SRFTL
-3417 TDFYLTDP
+3417 TDFYLTEP

-3434 NTRKVL
+3434 DTRKLL
-3440 EERGDVTEQEIEIVN
+3440 EERGDVTKQENEIVN
-3455 AVDEALELTLDDLL
+3455 SIENALELALDDLL
-3469 IRTFT
+3469 TRTFS
-3474 QSTWLENAVQYISR
+3474 QSTMIENVVQYVKK
-3488 TGYRLMLA
+3488 TGYRLVLA
-3496 SLGRFGVE
+3496 SATRAGAEYLSNVNFAV
-3504 LFTNS
+3504 
-3509 QFVAIFAPKQMKLGL
+3509 IYAPKDFAAGM
-3524 SKANRA
+3524 ANKKMV
-3530 LSMGNQLLDVMNNLG
+3530 MGTVGIDVMSNLK
-3545 STSTSRAYPDQ
+3545 STQLSRMYPNEI
-3556 LLSGR
+3556 LSGR
-3561 MIETSI
+3561 MIDTS
-3567 VGEKSGDKGGRAYN
+3567 VLGEKAGDKGGRAYG
-3581 DVRNKMT
+3581 DVRNKIT
-3588 QIFRV
+3588 QIYNG
-3593 LVNPGRKGIEKV
+3593 LLSPAKKGIELV
-3605 ADVLISTPDKA
+3605 ADTLISAPDKA

-3622 MGSFEYKFEE
+3622 FGSFENAFVE
-3632 ITKTKPDI
+3632 ITGKKPDFE
-3640 NKITDNDEAYMEANQ
+3640 KISANDEAYMEANQ
-3655 EALDAATEYADQML
+3655 EALDKATDTADQVTTL
-3669 TFAGAADN
+3669 AGAADN
-3677 PFKGILKG
+3677 PFKSMLRG
-3685 KYPSSVKQ
+3685 KYPSKAKQ
-3693 SAMLQAFNI
+3693 TALLQFFNNF
-3702 SNSFMTRFL
+3702 NSFMTRFL
-3711 IYEFI
+3711 IYEYI
-3716 SAQIGTYAMMGQGA
+3716 SARTAVNAMLGNGM
-3730 ISRRQGAALL
+3730 ISKRQGAALL
-3740 GAVATR
+3740 GAVVTR
-3746 MVFYTLLLNV
+3746 MVTYTLLNTVFALLLK
-3756 VSQITK
+3756 QA
-3762 SMFGLGDEEE
+3762 FGLGDEED
-3772 EKDIEKRF
+3772 EKDIEKQF

-3798 NIVKGLLNYGV
+3798 NVVKGLLNYGV

-3836 IPPDKEYK
+3836 VPADKEYK
-3844 SNTIAD
+3844 SNTLAD
-3850 YIRNLMGS
+3850 YIRNLMGP
-3858 FGPFYKMT
+3858 FGTFYKMA

-3880 PAARVRQLREL
+3880 PAARLRQLREL

-3901 NLGLIPF
+3901 NLGLIPL
-3908 YREIRMILLADIYKG
+3908 YRDIRALLLADIYKD
-3923 MGKDKKGSST
+3923 MGKEKKGGKT

-3942 MKEYFPELYKMQMQ
+3942 MKEYFPELYEMQMQ
-3956 MEEDMKNPELEQ
+3956 MEEDMKNPELER
-3968 FKKEMKLLE
+3968 FEKEMKLLE
-3977 KQLEESLKQ
+3977 KQIEESLKQ
-3986 R
+3986 SR

>member
-1 MNEKYQEFYDYLKS
+1 M
-15 QNLTDLDAESF
+15 
-26 QIAYSEP
+26 
-33 EKFNELW
+33 
-40 GYISEQNLTDLT
+40 
-52 RDEFFDSY
+52 
-60 FSDVKKKDTAS
+60 
-71 VSEPGSLVSP
+71 
-81 ELEVPVETAI
+81 
-91 APTTEAAE
+91 
-99 PATTLTGAADPD
+99 
-111 FFEERMEM
+111 
-119 ISPQLIDRGDEDEV
+119 
-133 AQELTDV
+133 
-140 FKPYGF
+140 
-146 EVEPAGIGDAIKV
+146 
-159 TAGNGKSIEV
+159 
-169 DLDPFEMPKI
+169 
-179 LSPFGLDFNTET
+179 
-191 ETAEAKK
+191 
-198 LQDFL
+198 
-203 RENRQEGLDAPRR
+203 
-216 FVTNKQRDDEV
+216 
-227 KRINQKQKE
+227 
-236 INRSAQ
+236 
-242 DYLKRTL
+242 
-249 EFQNKYPQFLTY
+249 
-261 DPEYIKNNPEEYQRF
+261 
-276 LNDRDSLEGERE
+276 
-288 FLGQTHQK
+288 
-296 AKEEGAQLD
+296 
-305 RLAGEYTEML
+305 
-315 AQRGYWS
+315 
-322 GGVFRNE
+322 
-329 FIQGVADIAAGAND
+329 
-343 FLLDIAY
+343 
-350 DPKFLW
+350 
-356 ETDPEFF
+356 
-363 KDNYLKEAADKG
+363 
-375 YDVPSASD
+375 
-383 MTVDEFKAW
+383 
-392 MKTDK
+392 
-397 GIPAKE
+397 
-403 SIAIQT
+403 
-409 SIVDTKLKRR
+409 
-419 KRGEPIDYEEA
+419 
-430 LNAYSQYATS
+430 
-440 KNMEVTDGELAA
+440 
-452 LRKSLDFLKDP
+452 
-463 ESTPE
+463 
-468 AADLMYESFWGGALL
+468 
-483 GVTRSLPAI
+483 
-492 LVPGGFITRTAAMYS
+492 
-507 QISSALE
+507 
-514 QEMAKDPDFQNI
+514 
-526 SEAER
+526 
-531 FRLKLAIGSVS
+531 
-542 SVLESLGVRNVL
+542 
-554 KQKGLLTGILMK
+554 
-566 ALKKTPANV
+566 
-575 KGKAFNEVV
+575 
-584 MREVNSAIGRGA
+584 
-596 LVITGAGLA
+596 
-605 EFETGFLQE
+605 
-614 GVDISFKNIYN
+614 
-625 EMKDKEM
+625 
-632 FETPE
+632 
-637 TWSSETLNRM
+637 
-647 LYAGAQEAV
+647 
-656 GGFVLGTPGAIS
+656 
-668 AARGTYD
+668 
-675 FTAVD
+675 
-680 DATFEM
+680 
-686 FENVSSQ
+686 
-693 TARGELTYR
+693 
-702 HMFYTNLQAKI
+702 
-713 NQGKISKEDAQQEM
+713 
-727 DNLDEVIAVNR
+727 
-738 DIPSDLTVSQK
+738 
-749 KKALGILL
+749 
-757 RKKDLQE
+757 
-764 QIEGKDP
+764 
-771 ILVKRQQEELNSLNG
+771 
-786 ELDQILYGTPETDA
+786 
-800 IQEPSPETVDAP
+800 
-812 ELTPSSE
+812 
-819 AVGEG
+819 
-824 VPDIGEPT
+824 
-832 TEVEAED
+832 
-839 QVAEAPPTAE
+839 
-849 VAVEET
+849 
-855 VSEPTQE
+855 
-862 VTEEEQ
+862 TEEEQ
-868 VDIDEF
+868 VDIDDF
-874 FGEQDIEGVEK
+874 FSDKEIEGVDK
-885 VSENLVINRKQ
+885 VADNLVVNRKQ
-896 KAPTADPKSQRRM
+896 LSEDKAETAQDERKISRIKQIAK
-909 NRVRQMSVKAAASIR
+909 KAAVSLKKEFPDVRI
-924 KIAPEVKILIHES
+924 VLHET
-937 PEEYQRFAG
+937 EGQYKRFAG
-946 EQTAGNYDPKTKTI
+946 KRARGAYVKDDKTKTI
-960 HINLGKANLY
+960 HINLSIADLS
-970 TAPHEVFHALLLQNI
+970 TVPHEVFHALILEAAA
-985 STDSEALTVSR
+985 TDPQALVIAR
-996 KMLESVR
+996 NMLESVR

-1010 QMAKDI
+1010 EMSKAIEK
-1016 DEFVARY
+1016 FVAKY
-1023 GDAPTIQD
+1023 EDIPVIQD
-1031 EEYLAQLTG
+1031 EEYLAELMG
-1040 ILTAEYRTLNKPA
+1040 ILSSQYRTLDKPS
-1053 KNAVKD
+1053 KNTVKE

-1066 MLGLEKYLGP
+1066 LVGIDTKFGLDEFFGP
-1076 EFLKTDEQVIDLLNT
+1076 EFLERDEQVIDLLNT
-1091 ISRRMS
+1091 ISGKVS
-1097 EGEYIEAADVQAMGD
+1097 KGQFIEAADVKTMGN
-1112 ILSEATPAEQA
+1112 ILAEATPAEQA
-1123 QAQSEV
+1123 QAQREV
-1129 EEFNR
+1129 RDFKR

-1168 VMAVWTYIE
+1168 DMARWTYIE

-1248 AGAENSWFMPDEN
+1248 SGAEESWFMIDKN

-1274 PDLIHELQHYVQF
+1274 PDLIHELQHYIQF
-1287 KEGFAIGGNTGSAI
+1287 KEGFAIGGNTNTAI
-1301 ELINS
+1301 DLINS
-1306 LSPDKLEEINK
+1306 LSPDKLREINI
-1317 LNGKEAAMTIL
+1317 LEGKESAMNML
-1328 NEIAE
+1328 SDIAE
-1333 EADIESNLTGEE
+1333 ESELT
-1345 LIAFYV
+1345 YV
-1351 DDLKSMDTIE
+1351 DDLKSIDTIE
-1361 EYLAYN
+1361 DFLNRN
-1367 TKQAKTLKSL
+1367 TRDANLLNSL
-1377 YGEDAADYVLQVL
+1377 YGDDAASYVLGVL
-1390 EEDFNDLEGVED
+1390 NEDLIDLEDGD
-1402 LMGGLYPAIQ
+1402 LMGGIYQVLQ
-1412 EIQEQTEIWSP
+1412 TIQEQTENKDGRSIWSP
-1423 YAVYER
+1423 YAVYQR

-1440 SRDGGGRSLIEDSE
+1440 FRDGGGRSLIEDSE
-1454 DTPRA
+1454 DTPRE

-1465 DEQEKVL
+1465 GEQEKVL

-1494 PAQEGSNKGAGLF
+1494 PAQEGSYKGAGLF

-1518 SAKTMF
+1518 YAKTMF

-1544 QNGDVVYV
+1544 ENGDVVYV
-1552 LSRNEVESKDTIDKA
+1552 LSRNEVQSKDAIDKA
-1567 IASRKDRGVSP
+1567 IASRKDRGMGPRQQVQEKLIQRSQAASNFTDEQLTAFAKEGILFHGSDMQKEFFDSRFIKEFNYGYGFYFTGVPALARKYGDKLSFVDTKQFNLLDGDEDITQEDAQDMLDNLPGYGLDNEFVEEFLQDYIDDEGFENDPQTWSMFITEYISDYESKAEIFSEYLESELGFDGMTTVESAGKGAVPTVAVVWNFDLLNDNVLQDPTKEKVIEEEAPKEVTRKEEATKDVLDFVSLVSKGTSEDVIYLNK
-1578 RMQVEGINPKD
+1578 RQQVEGINPKD

-1653 DEVSSLEQADEV
+1653 DDVSTLEQADEV

-1760 YAEGKINDL
+1760 YAEGKINKL
-1769 KKRIKSARKAKGKS
+1769 RERIESAGEEKGKS
-1783 QAKAKVEKFKAAEVK
+1783 QAKAKVAKFKAVEAK

-2055 TERGRGQRG
+2055 TERGRGKRG
-2064 GPVAEREGVAPRQ
+2064 GPATEREGVAPRQ
-2077 QVADVDKKIDALKAK
+2077 QVADIDKKISNLKAR

-2100 YKRDKAGKPA
+2100 YKRDKAGKPS

-2122 RKEIKRLKLLKL
+2122 RKEIERLELLKL
-2134 GLAPAYEQRVKISE
+2134 GLAPAYEQRVKVSE

-2319 APRQQVVYHIT
+2319 APRQQVVYHVAI
-2330 VRDNKG
+2330 RDNKG

-2391 SIVAINAEGK
+2391 SIVVVNAEGK
-2401 TLQEDKAVTEDPFN
+2401 NLQEDKAVTEDPFN

-2446 DKSGEPLTEESF
+2446 DKNGQPLTEESF
-2458 DIEEGITPRQQ
+2458 DIKEDIAPRQQ

-2498 AEPRWKFRSSR
+2498 AEPRWMFQSGRG
-2509 ETGHFGT
+2509 TGHFGT

-2570 AINELKKEPLRQ
+2570 AINELKKEPFRQ
-2582 AVPTFFI
+2582 AVPAFFI

-2660 IKSDAAPRQQLSD
+2660 LKGDIAPRQQLSD

-2770 IHREKLIREVRAKFD
+2770 IHREKLMREVRAKFD

-2792 SAKRILGDIK
+2792 SAKRILGNIK
-2802 DVKTVTLKEKEALK
+2802 DVKKVTLSEKEALK

-2831 ALVVAGSELTKS
+2831 ALVVAGNELTKS

-3006 ATVRA
+3006 ATIEA
-3011 MIADETISEAEATVM
+3011 MIADQTISLEEAAVM
-3026 IKYKSRI
+3026 RKYKSRI
-3033 VESTKKEPKTEEEL
+3033 VEPTKKEPKTEEEL

-3056 SVEAAKV
+3056 AVDAAKV

-3116 NRLYVNMN
+3116 QRLVEAMN
-3124 ASNRAELFA
+3124 ASNRAGSFLDSIVKA
-3133 SATQESKPLTVS
+3133 VPLPVS
-3145 KFIARVKAGITQNNK
+3145 TFVGKIKAGITKNNK
-3160 FFEAIKRRPLVY
+3160 FFESVKRNPLAY
-3172 IDQLFGNHNT
+3172 IDQVFGDFQT
-3182 TRIYDSIFKPLAK
+3182 TRIYDAIFKPLAK
-3195 ASDSMNVEIQRIEER
+3195 AYDTFSLEMKRVDER
-3210 LDKAENAISKSF
+3210 LTNAQEAVLKSF
-3222 KRNPNKSRMSSYK
+3222 KNDPNKARMSSYK
-3235 RMTYM
+3235 MMAYM
-3240 LQREFESNPD
+3240 LQREFEANPD
-3250 NGQVNPAA
+3250 NKQVNPAA

-3264 IDHIK
+3264 IDHIN
-3269 KGKSFFK
+3269 KGQSFFK
-3276 GRDAEMLQQILDD
+3276 GKDAEMLQQILDD
-3289 FGVSIKDADGNDVIQ
+3289 FGGEQ

-3315 KAERNALAVAEDIN
+3315 KAERNALAVMEDIN
-3329 KSLASKAVFT
+3329 KSMGSKAVFT
-3339 AAVIRGKRV
+3339 GAVIRGRRV
-3348 NALNQYAHHNVLSS
+3348 DALNQYAHHNVLS
-3362 SEQIDNSTSPS
+3362 TSGQMDKS
-3373 EIQKY
+3373 ADVSLIEAY
-3378 NQSLRVSTKSK
+3378 NQSMRASTKAK
-3389 NLIDRTGAVTP
+3389 NLIERTGAATP

-3405 LTSVSRG
+3405 FSSVSRG
-3412 AKMML
+3412 SRFTL
-3417 TDFYLTDP
+3417 TDFYLTEP

-3434 NTRKVL
+3434 DTRKLL
-3440 EERGDVTEQEIEIVN
+3440 EERGDVTKQENEIIN
-3455 AVDEALELTLDDLL
+3455 AVENALELTLDDLL
-3469 IRTFT
+3469 TRTFS
-3474 QSTWLENAVQYISR
+3474 QSTMLENVIQYVKK
-3488 TGYRLMLA
+3488 TGYRLVLA
-3496 SLGRFGVE
+3496 SGTR
-3504 LFTNS
+3504 
-3509 QFVAIFAPKQMKLGL
+3509 AIAEWTSNVSFAAIYAPKDFAVG
-3524 SKANRA
+3524 KANKTVLGA
-3530 LSMGNQLLDVMNNLG
+3530 VGIDVMSNLK
-3545 STSTSRAYPDQ
+3545 STQLSRMYPNEV
-3556 LLSGR
+3556 LSGR
-3561 MIETSI
+3561 MIDTS
-3567 VGEKSGDKGGRAYN
+3567 VLGEKAGDKGGRAKS
-3581 DVRNKMT
+3581 DVLNKAT
-3588 QIFRV
+3588 QIYNG
-3593 LVNPGRKGIEKV
+3593 LLAPAKKGVEWV
-3605 ADVLISTPDKA
+3605 ADTLISYPDKA
-3616 IIRPLW
+3616 VIRPLW
-3622 MGSFEYKFEE
+3622 FGSFENAFVE
-3632 ITKTKPDI
+3632 ITGKKPDFE
-3640 NKITDNDEAYMEANQ
+3640 KIAANDEAYMAANQ
-3655 EALDAATEYADQML
+3655 EALNKATDTADQL
-3669 TFAGAADN
+3669 TTLAGAADN
-3677 PFKGILKG
+3677 PFKSMLRG
-3685 KYPSSVKQ
+3685 KYPSKAKQ
-3693 SAMLQAFNI
+3693 TALLQFFNNF
-3702 SNSFMTRFL
+3702 NSFMTRFL
-3711 IYEFI
+3711 IYEYI
-3716 SAQIGTYAMMGQGA
+3716 SARTAVNAMLGNGM
-3730 ISRRQGAALL
+3730 ISKRQGAALL
-3740 GAVATR
+3740 GAVTTR
-3746 MVFYTLLLNV
+3746 MIVYTLAGTVLN
-3756 VSQITK
+3756 QIMK
-3762 SMFGLGDEEE
+3762 QVFGLDEEE
-3772 EKDIEKRF
+3772 DEKDIMKQF
-3780 GQALASTAV
+3780 GQSLASTAT

-3798 NIVKGLLNYGV
+3798 NVVKGLLNYGV

-3819 LRDGDYDPYRDS
+3819 LRDGDYDPYRDA

-3836 IPPDKEYK
+3836 VPPDREYK
-3844 SNTIAD
+3844 SNTLSD
-3850 YIRNLMGS
+3850 YIRNLMGP
-3858 FGPFYKMT
+3858 FGPFYKMA
-3866 EFGVKALSADEKKD
+3866 EFGVKTLSADEKKD
-3880 PAARVRQLREL
+3880 PAARIRQQREL
-3891 NERLPLEVLG
+3891 NERLPLELLG
-3901 NLGLIPF
+3901 NLGLIPL
-3908 YREIRMILLADIYKG
+3908 YRDIRSLLLADIYKG
-3923 MGKDKKGSST
+3923 MGKEKKGSST

-3942 MKEYFPELYKMQMQ
+3942 MKEYFPEMYEMQMQ
-3956 MEEDMKNPELEQ
+3956 MEEDMKNPELERMM
-3968 FKKEMKLLE
+3968 KEQEKAIEEMMKG
-3977 KQLEESLKQ
+3977 LK
-3986 R
+3986 

>member
-1 MNEKYQEFYDYLKS
+1 MNEQVIDDLYARALQSGYKKGRADFVQLIQSNEDVFNDMYQYVQSKGYAK
-15 QNLTDLDAESF
+15 DAQSF
-26 QIAYSEP
+26 SSLVGKRTAP
-33 EKFNELW
+33 
-40 GYISEQNLTDLT
+40 T
-52 RDEFFDSY
+52 
-60 FSDVKKKDTAS
+60 VKKKVTAS

-81 ELEVPVETAI
+81 EPEVPVETAI
-91 APTTEAAE
+91 APATEAAE

-242 DYLKRTL
+242 DYLKRKL

-276 LNDRDSLEGERE
+276 LNDRDSLEKERE
-288 FLGQTHQK
+288 FLVEIDQK

-329 FIQGVADIAAGAND
+329 FIQGIAEIVAGAKD
-343 FLLDIAY
+343 FALDTAY
-350 DPKFLW
+350 DPKFLM

-363 KDNYLKEAADKG
+363 RDNYLKEAADKG

-452 LRKSLDFLKDP
+452 LRRGLDFLKDP

-514 QEMAKDPDFQNI
+514 QEMAKDPDFRDI

-531 FRLKLAIGSVS
+531 FRLKLAIGSAS

-584 MREVNSAIGRGA
+584 MREINSAIGRGA
-596 LVITGAGLA
+596 LVVTSAGLA

-614 GVDISFKNIYN
+614 GVDIGFKNVYN
-625 EMKDKEM
+625 EMKGRDM

-637 TWSSETLNRM
+637 GARDIFGRM

-668 AARGTYD
+668 AARRSYD

-702 HMFYTNLQAKI
+702 HMFYTNLQARI
-713 NQGKISKEDAQQEM
+713 NRGEISKADAQQEM

-771 ILVKRQQEELNSLNG
+771 ILVKRQQEELNSLNR

-800 IQEPSPETVDAP
+800 IQEQGPESVDAP
-812 ELTPSSE
+812 EPTRDSE

-832 TEVEAED
+832 TEVEAQDDVTDEAPAPTTEVAVDEAPTEKQQKGLQRRIDRSKKDFAAATSLEEKAKALVRYLNSVSNSKGIASEED
-839 QVAEAPPTAE
+839 AAWYEANKAELEAEGFVFDDIGDELADGKPADIRNEETSDAVPKGKIIIKAVVKPGRVVDGKAVSRPTYDVIRGTGTTAARDALVAELKALEDELTTDNFNEISPKLKAARKALKDYDDANFPSSKSVAAPKKSAPKKTVSEPTQEVTEE

-855 VSEPTQE
+855 VPVEVEPVTAQSARYAQLIEDTPDSVVELFENWTKSLFSPEIEAIENKEPSNRTRSESAKLAAVTRRMKKALAAAEAAGLDNSAQIELERAVRERLETQEAAAVVAENVSEPTQE

-909 NRVRQMSVKAAASIR
+909 NRVRQMSVKAAATIR

-946 EQTAGNYDPKTKTI
+946 EQTAGNYNPKTKTI

-970 TAPHEVFHALLLQNI
+970 TAPHEVFHALLLQTI

-1123 QAQSEV
+1123 QAQREV
-1129 EEFNR
+1129 RDFKR
-1134 KERERKAAEEKGI
+1134 KERERKATEENLLNRSQEYVQDFDELERLNNEGVMFHFGPVDIQEVMPEKLRLMVSGYGIYFIDKAESPTTYSLY
-1147 MARQQIVGER
+1147 
-1157 ASLED
+1157 ASRYGKRVTL
-1162 DVRDGL
+1162 VDGNGMNL
-1168 VMAVWTYIE
+1168 V
-1177 QGDSKKVRRE
+1177 DSGSKISKEEFTTLMDTFNKE
-1187 VKAAWGWEKG
+1187 VAALDEVSP
-1197 ADGKWRYEIE
+1197 EITE
-1207 TGELKKVP
+1207 
-1215 NGTYKLSDVYDA
+1215 LSDY
-1227 PELYKAYPEA
+1227 
-1237 KDISLTINVRD
+1237 
-1248 AGAENSWFMPDEN
+1248 
-1261 AVEINVKNYGRVR
+1261 
-1274 PDLIHELQHYVQF
+1274 
-1287 KEGFAIGGNTGSAI
+1287 
-1301 ELINS
+1301 
-1306 LSPDKLEEINK
+1306 
-1317 LNGKEAAMTIL
+1317 L
-1328 NEIAE
+1328 NE
-1333 EADIESNLTGEE
+1333 
-1345 LIAFYV
+1345 
-1351 DDLKSMDTIE
+1351 
-1361 EYLAYN
+1361 
-1367 TKQAKTLKSL
+1367 
-1377 YGEDAADYVLQVL
+1377 
-1390 EEDFNDLEGVED
+1390 
-1402 LMGGLYPAIQ
+1402 
-1412 EIQEQTEIWSP
+1412 
-1423 YAVYER
+1423 
-1429 LIGEVEARNAA
+1429 
-1440 SRDGGGRSLIEDSE
+1440 
-1454 DTPRA
+1454 
-1459 DQLAVF
+1459 
-1465 DEQEKVL
+1465 
-1472 RKIEAKE
+1472 
-1479 EMTEQEL
+1479 
-1486 DALDLAKL
+1486 LDLDL
-1494 PAQEGSNKGAGLF
+1494 QGANPTW
-1507 YGPRATIANYE
+1507 Y
-1518 SAKTMF
+1518 
-1524 ADGVPAED
+1524 
-1532 IEMLTGWNVVEK
+1532 EMLTTMSPDLLPSDSDFFLGGV
-1544 QNGDVVYV
+1544 
-1552 LSRNEVESKDTIDKA
+1552 IDKA
-1567 IASRKDRGVSP
+1567 YNYTNPQKMFIAEVTAKALGYDGATSIIGKGSIEEHSVVNVWNFDKVNKNIISDEAVTP
-1578 RMQVEGINPKD
+1578 RMQV
-1589 VRMRSRSGNRVGK
+1589 V
-1602 GLSVKKVNN
+1602 
-1611 EAVVEEIPDLTLD
+1611 
-1624 YVRENA
+1624 
-1630 PASYLKNA
+1630 
-1638 NLIAQYP
+1638 
-1645 LVRGVKNF
+1645 
-1653 DEVSSLEQADEV
+1653 
-1665 YEVYARQVAD
+1665 
-1675 NLNWIME
+1675 
-1682 SYPEEYRE
+1682 
-1690 ISTLWYDGA
+1690 
-1699 NKIANELAAD
+1699 
-1709 YGVSP
+1709 
-1714 EQVAGIIASLS
+1714 
-1725 PQNDWYQN
+1725 
-1733 VRAAELLLLAFR
+1733 
-1745 ENPVMSQKMIDYQVN
+1745 
-1760 YAEGKINDL
+1760 
-1769 KKRIKSARKAKGKS
+1769 
-1783 QAKAKVEKFKAAEVK
+1783 
-1798 NLKAIADAEALLDLL
+1798 
-1813 RSYKGKRM
+1813 
-1821 EDAPDALKPYYVRL
+1821 
-1835 YNEVNQPKSYPI
+1835 
-1847 ISPDGNYGSDAL
+1847 
-1859 TDAGGK
+1859 
-1865 RKFGW
+1865 
-1870 GSYTEIG
+1870 
-1877 KGVSIRLDGSQ
+1877 
-1888 ENISV
+1888 
-1893 TLGQMHKIRNFF
+1893 
-1905 NNIIDPMSKEKD
+1905 
-1917 ITMDT
+1917 
-1922 HAIAAALLIPAS
+1922 
-1934 SKTKEVVQNF
+1934 
-1944 GTGTANSGVKGQK
+1944 
-1957 GLYYANQAGY
+1957 
-1967 FLSAEENNMLPRQVQ
+1967 
-1982 SVTWEA
+1982 
-1988 VRGLFTSKFKDGA
+1988 
-2001 KNVKSIN
+2001 
-2008 DIWENYAE
+2008 
-2016 GNITIE
+2016 
-2022 QARQEVLEK
+2022 
-2031 ADGINAPSW
+2031 
-2040 AGLISDESRDGDGTT
+2040 
-2055 TERGRGQRG
+2055 
-2064 GPVAEREGVAPRQ
+2064 PRQ
-2077 QVADVDKKIDALKAK
+2077 QVADAATSIQESLKFADKSSFPNKLEFKRALQERFDNEVYPLIKERYGVKDNRSNTDQGLKDYLVDAYLNETLTAIEAYPDALGWYDARITGAMSLMEKLHPELATDKDAASTFKIALAITSNGNKVYDNFVEANRQYEYFKENGKFDDTYSIGDQRAGILSTLAFTNKALESMSMADFTAFLTTK
-2092 QTKASEAE
+2092 YRAGDLKYMKDGKKTPLLPGFAVDEEVYGASIFGPKIGNGFFMNLYGEFNQLTMDRWFMRQFGRLTGTLIDYDQKKVDAGTKRLNRAIKALAKRNAAKLSEMIPGWDKMSAEELSSKIQKASMDLK
-2100 YKRDKAGKPA
+2100 KRATFKSNPKLDEVRKAGNNL
-2110 YSKAFFA
+2110 SKQVSA
-2117 EDDKF
+2117 EVEAPRNSSQRKF
-2122 RKEIKRLKLLKL
+2122 INEVFTELQAKLKNDYDIDITIADLQAVNWYPEKALYQTFKADQSTKTGKVETSDNEQPDYESAAKKLVEEQGVSKKEIKEDEARRSKQLERNT
-2134 GLAPAYEQRVKISE
+2134 ANREAIEQRAG
-2148 ELDELNK
+2148 ELNK
-2155 PFEREV
+2155 DDIEASEV
-2161 GNKYYPRLGTVSKG
+2161 KRLK
-2175 EMTGEDSDLGG
+2175 
-2186 IYEAEVDGYL
+2186 
-2196 FRGVSVE
+2196 
-2203 DYNRI
+2203 
-2208 KKEGFIDTDLRGAIS
+2208 
-2223 DKEGI
+2223 DKI
-2228 NLTPYSATAFNYLPE
+2228 
-2243 GVEGV
+2243 
-2248 VMAMK
+2248 
-2253 VSDKSGL
+2253 
-2260 FMIGADDYVRSSK
+2260 I
-2273 PIPFTDVEFVT
+2273 
-2284 TPVIEGRYLS
+2284 S
-2294 VKDGKSTP
+2294 VK
-2302 IAIKK
+2302 
-2307 VSHPSKK
+2307 
-2314 TEPDV
+2314 
-2319 APRQQVVYHIT
+2319 
-2330 VRDNKG
+2330 
-2336 NIQKKGLE
+2336 
-2344 KDRPPTFAKGVMGT
+2344 
-2358 AVFDTAGK
+2358 
-2366 SFAFSNLEDATKWGI
+2366 
-2381 KTKIEKDKEV
+2381 
-2391 SIVAINAEGK
+2391 
-2401 TLQEDKAVTEDPFN
+2401 
-2415 PLSSAV
+2415 
-2421 FTEDVISPSDILS
+2421 
-2434 IEDVDY
+2434 
-2440 KFGKPF
+2440 
-2446 DKSGEPLTEESF
+2446 
-2458 DIEEGITPRQQ
+2458 
-2469 VIEDVTAKE
+2469 EDVTS
-2478 LDTPLDRQQRVFRSG
+2478 SG
-2493 DLENK
+2493 LE
-2498 AEPRWKFRSSR
+2498 
-2509 ETGHFGT
+2509 
-2516 GFYFFGTKEQ
+2516 
-2526 ADEYDARDVSEIDI
+2526 
-2540 DKYNLAKATKKLHDA
+2540 
-2555 LKDINTQYNE
+2555 
-2565 YYEVE
+2565 
-2570 AINELKKEPLRQ
+2570 
-2582 AVPTFFI
+2582 
-2589 EEVAKAAGMGV
+2589 
-2600 ISEAELEAAATEVTK
+2600 
-2615 ALTKD
+2615 
-2620 GNPAFGDSVSTLVMK
+2620 
-2635 ALGFE
+2635 E
-2640 GVNAVGTRMDNS
+2640 GV
-2652 TYGTVIYD
+2652 
-2660 IKSDAAPRQQLSD
+2660 APRQQLSD

-2722 LDDVYAR
+2722 LDEVYAR

-2770 IHREKLIREVRAKFD
+2770 IHREKLMREVRAKFD

-2792 SAKRILGDIK
+2792 SAKRILGNIK
-2802 DVKTVTLKEKEALK
+2802 DVKKVTLKEKEALK

-2831 ALVVAGSELTKS
+2831 ALVVASNELTKS

-2958 LADINDVTEMANKL
+2958 LADINDVTEVANKL

-3033 VESTKKEPKTEEEL
+3033 VESTTKEPKTEEEL

-3056 SVEAAKV
+3056 AVDAAKV

-3124 ASNRAELFA
+3124 ALNNDNQLADSL
-3133 SATQESKPLTVS
+3133 QEADPLSIS
-3145 KFIARVKAGITQNNK
+3145 KFVAKIKGGITQNNK
-3160 FFEAIKRRPLVY
+3160 FFEAIKRRPLAY
-3172 IDQLFGNHNT
+3172 IDSLFGDFKTN
-3182 TRIYDSIFKPLAK
+3182 RIYNSVFRPLAK
-3195 ASDSMNVEIQRIEER
+3195 AFDSMNVEIQRIEER
-3210 LDKAENAISKSF
+3210 LDNAENAVRKSF
-3222 KRNPNKSRMSSYK
+3222 KRNPNKVRLSSYK

-3240 LQREFESNPD
+3240 LQREFEANPD

-3264 IDHIK
+3264 IDHINE
-3269 KGKSFFK
+3269 GKSFFK

-3289 FGVSIKDADGNDVIQ
+3289 FGVSVKDADGNEVIQ

-3315 KAERNALAVAEDIN
+3315 KAERNAIVVAEDIN
-3329 KSLASKAVFT
+3329 KSLASKASFT
-3339 AAVIRGKRV
+3339 AAVIQGRR
-3348 NALNQYAHHNVLSS
+3348 ADILNQYAHHNVLSS
-3362 SEQIDNSTSPS
+3362 SEQADKSTSIS

-3378 NQSLRVSTKSK
+3378 NQSLRASTKAK
-3389 NLIDRTGAVTP
+3389 NSIERTGAVTP

-3425 IRTSRKTIS
+3425 VRTSRKTIS

-3440 EERGDVTEQEIEIVN
+3440 EERGNATKQDKEILN
-3455 AVDEALELTLDDLL
+3455 AIDQALELALDDVLTK
-3469 IRTFT
+3469 TFT
-3474 QSTWLENAVQYISR
+3474 QGTMVDNIIQYISK
-3488 TGYRLMLA
+3488 TGYRVVLA
-3496 SLGRFGVE
+3496 SVSRFGAE
-3504 LFTNS
+3504 GLSNS
-3509 QFVAIFAPKQMKLGL
+3509 GFVSLFAPKQMALGL
-3524 SKANRA
+3524 SKENMK
-3530 LSMGNQLLDVMNNLG
+3530 LSIGSGGTAVDILSALG
-3545 STSTSRAYPDQ
+3545 STQISRLFPDQ
-3556 LLSGR
+3556 MLSGR
-3561 MIETSI
+3561 MIDTS
-3567 VGEKSGDKGGRAYN
+3567 VLGEKSGDKGGRAYGE
-3581 DVRNKMT
+3581 VANKML
-3588 QIFRV
+3588 QIYNGV
-3593 LVNPGRKGIEKV
+3593 VKPGKEGVERV
-3605 ADVLISTPDKA
+3605 ADGLISTPDKA
-3616 IIRPLW
+3616 VIRPLW
-3622 MGSFEYKFEE
+3622 FGSFEYKFEE
-3632 ITKTKPDI
+3632 LTKKKPDMD
-3640 NKITDNDEAYMEANQ
+3640 KIAANDEAYMDANQ
-3655 EALDAATEYADQML
+3655 KALDEATDYADQMT

-3677 PFKGILKG
+3677 PFKGLLKG

-3716 SAQIGTYAMMGQGA
+3716 SAQIGTYAMMGRGM
-3730 ISRRQGAALL
+3730 ISKRQGAALL
-3740 GAVATR
+3740 GAVTTR
-3746 MVFYTLLLNV
+3746 MVVYTLLTTLFA
-3756 VSQITK
+3756 QIFK
-3762 SMFGLGDEEE
+3762 QAFGLGDEEE
-3772 EKDIEKRF
+3772 EKDIEKQF

-3819 LRDGDYDPYRDS
+3819 LRDGDYDPYRDA

-3836 IPPDKEYK
+3836 VPPDKEYK
-3844 SNTIAD
+3844 SNTLAD
-3850 YIRNLMGS
+3850 YIRNLMGP
-3858 FGPFYKMT
+3858 FGPFYKMA
-3866 EFGVKALSADEKKD
+3866 EFGVKTLSADEKKD
-3880 PAARVRQLREL
+3880 PAARIRQQREL
-3891 NERLPLEVLG
+3891 NERLPLELLG
-3901 NLGLIPF
+3901 NLGLIPL
-3908 YREIRMILLADIYKG
+3908 YRDIRALLLADIYKG
-3923 MGKDKKGSST
+3923 MGKEKKGSST

-3956 MEEDMKNPELEQ
+3956 MEEDMKNPELEK
-3968 FKKEMKLLE
+3968 FEKEMKLLE

>member
-15 QNLTDLDAESF
+15 ENLTDLDAESF

-91 APTTEAAE
+91 APATEAAE

-179 LSPFGLDFNTET
+179 LSPFGLDFNTKT

-242 DYLKRTL
+242 DYLKRKL

-276 LNDRDSLEGERE
+276 LNDIDSLEKERE
-288 FLGQTHQK
+288 FLVEIDQK

-322 GGVFRNE
+322 GGVFYNE
-329 FIQGVADIAAGAND
+329 FIQGVAEIAAGAKD
-343 FLLDIAY
+343 FGLDIAY
-350 DPKFLW
+350 NPKFLM

-363 KDNYLKEAADKG
+363 RDNYLKEAAAKG

-452 LRKSLDFLKDP
+452 LRRGLDFLKDP

-492 LVPGGFITRTAAMYS
+492 LIPGGFITRTAAMYS

-514 QEMAKDPDFQNI
+514 QEMAGDPDFQNI

-542 SVLESLGVRNVL
+542 SVLEAVGLRNVL
-554 KQKGLLTGILMK
+554 KQKGLLTGLLMK
-566 ALKKTPANV
+566 VLKKTPANV

-596 LVITGAGLA
+596 LVVTSAGLA

-614 GVDISFKNIYN
+614 GVDIGFKNVYN
-625 EMKDKEM
+625 EMKGRDM

-637 TWSSETLNRM
+637 GARDIFGRM

-668 AARGTYD
+668 AARRSYD

-702 HMFYTNLQAKI
+702 HMFYTNLQARI
-713 NQGKISKEDAQQEM
+713 NRGEISKADAQQEM

-771 ILVKRQQEELNSLNG
+771 ILVKRQQEELNSLNR

-800 IQEPSPETVDAP
+800 IQEQGPESVDAP
-812 ELTPSSE
+812 EPTRDSE

-832 TEVEAED
+832 TEVEAQDDVTDEAPAPTTEVAVDEAPTEKQQKGLQRRIDRSKKDFAAATSLEEKAKALVRYLNSVSNSKGIASEED
-839 QVAEAPPTAE
+839 AAWYEANKAELEAEGFVFDDIGDELADGKPADIRNEETSDAVPKGKIIIKAVVKPGRVVDGKAVSRPTYDVIRGTGTTAARDALVAELKALEDELTTDNFNEISPKLKAARKALKDYDDANFPSSKSVAAPKKSAPKKTVSEPTQEVTEE

-855 VSEPTQE
+855 VPVEVEPVTAQSARYAQLIEDTPDSVVELFENWTKSLFSPEIEAIENKEPSNRTRSESAKLAAVTRRMKKALAAAEAAGLDNSAQIELERAVRERLETQEAAAVVAENVSEPTQE

-946 EQTAGNYDPKTKTI
+946 EQTAGNYNPKTKTI

-970 TAPHEVFHALLLQNI
+970 TAPHEVFHALLLQTI

-1097 EGEYIEAADVQAMGD
+1097 EGEYIEAADVKTMGD
-1112 ILSEATPAEQA
+1112 ILAEATPAEQA
-1123 QAQSEV
+1123 QAQREV
-1129 EEFNR
+1129 RDFKR
-1134 KERERKAAEEKGI
+1134 KEREGKATEENLLNRSQEYVQDFDELERLNNEGVMFHFGPVDIQEVMPEKLRLMVSGYGIYFIDKAESPTTYSLYATRYGKRVTLVDGNGMNLVDSGSKISKEEFTTLMDTFNKEVAALDEVSPEITELSDYLNELDLDLQGANPTWYEMLTTMSPDLLPSDSDFFLGGVIDKAYNYTNPQKMFIAEVTAKALGYDGATSIIGKGSI
-1147 MARQQIVGER
+1147 EEHSVVNVWNFDKVNKNIISDEAVTPRQQIADIPQSAKNVLYGDSDVLPKPSKKKSNSQVAQELAEVAAEYYGGEIITSKTITPEQEETITEVGTEEAIAAFEDSGKSAADWYSTAIEKAMAVAAVIHPSLISKEEASKYEAFAKEKDPVAAANFAMRVALAITSQNLNVEANAKYANEQFDIFKKTGRFDASREYGTKAKSISSNLRLANVLVEKIGLNATEDFVLQEFNVSELEVAASKALGKNVKVSGLRNDKVNGAALFGPKIGQGFLQNLMGKFDPVTIDLWLRRTWGRWTGDVVGVGVKEER
-1157 ASLED
+1157 MARLLNGLKEAKKDTGVEVPDVMKKYRVVRKVRPSTGASYDTMSDKFISELEED
-1162 DVRDGL
+1162 ADFRDKIAAFAKTLSTKGDLMYKLIKNEPMSDGL
-1168 VMAVWTYIE
+1168 YKAFISGEKTYGQTANQLQRIK
-1177 QGDSKKVRRE
+1177 DKLSAKYKDYVSKEKAKGRTPLKKSEWVKGQNQKDGRVNSPNNEAISARKPE
-1187 VKAAWGWEKG
+1187 WVKAATSITNDLKPIDIPTNQDRKVITRIVNDIKKRMTEQGYPVTN
-1197 ADGKWRYEIE
+1197 ADVQALLW
-1207 TGELKKVP
+1207 
-1215 NGTYKLSDVYDA
+1215 
-1227 PELYKAYPEA
+1227 YPE
-1237 KDISLTINVRD
+1237 KDIWAKLRGEEESNLKQSYDDQFIKI
-1248 AGAENSWFMPDEN
+1248 AEQ
-1261 AVEINVKNYGRVR
+1261 KG
-1274 PDLIHELQHYVQF
+1274 L
-1287 KEGFAIGGNTGSAI
+1287 
-1301 ELINS
+1301 
-1306 LSPDKLEEINK
+1306 
-1317 LNGKEAAMTIL
+1317 GKEAKSA
-1328 NEIAE
+1328 AE
-1333 EADIESNLTGEE
+1333 NVERERAAQPSG
-1345 LIAFYV
+1345 V
-1351 DDLKSMDTIE
+1351 DE
-1361 EYLAYN
+1361 R
-1367 TKQAKTLKSL
+1367 KT
-1377 YGEDAADYVLQVL
+1377 
-1390 EEDFNDLEGVED
+1390 
-1402 LMGGLYPAIQ
+1402 
-1412 EIQEQTEIWSP
+1412 
-1423 YAVYER
+1423 
-1429 LIGEVEARNAA
+1429 
-1440 SRDGGGRSLIEDSE
+1440 
-1454 DTPRA
+1454 
-1459 DQLAVF
+1459 
-1465 DEQEKVL
+1465 
-1472 RKIEAKE
+1472 
-1479 EMTEQEL
+1479 
-1486 DALDLAKL
+1486 
-1494 PAQEGSNKGAGLF
+1494 
-1507 YGPRATIANYE
+1507 
-1518 SAKTMF
+1518 
-1524 ADGVPAED
+1524 
-1532 IEMLTGWNVVEK
+1532 
-1544 QNGDVVYV
+1544 DV
-1552 LSRNEVESKDTIDKA
+1552 
-1567 IASRKDRGVSP
+1567 GVS
-1578 RMQVEGINPKD
+1578 R
-1589 VRMRSRSGNRVGK
+1589 
-1602 GLSVKKVNN
+1602 
-1611 EAVVEEIPDLTLD
+1611 
-1624 YVRENA
+1624 
-1630 PASYLKNA
+1630 
-1638 NLIAQYP
+1638 
-1645 LVRGVKNF
+1645 
-1653 DEVSSLEQADEV
+1653 
-1665 YEVYARQVAD
+1665 
-1675 NLNWIME
+1675 
-1682 SYPEEYRE
+1682 
-1690 ISTLWYDGA
+1690 
-1699 NKIANELAAD
+1699 
-1709 YGVSP
+1709 
-1714 EQVAGIIASLS
+1714 
-1725 PQNDWYQN
+1725 
-1733 VRAAELLLLAFR
+1733 
-1745 ENPVMSQKMIDYQVN
+1745 
-1760 YAEGKINDL
+1760 
-1769 KKRIKSARKAKGKS
+1769 
-1783 QAKAKVEKFKAAEVK
+1783 
-1798 NLKAIADAEALLDLL
+1798 
-1813 RSYKGKRM
+1813 
-1821 EDAPDALKPYYVRL
+1821 
-1835 YNEVNQPKSYPI
+1835 
-1847 ISPDGNYGSDAL
+1847 L
-1859 TDAGGK
+1859 TDK
-1865 RKFGW
+1865 
-1870 GSYTEIG
+1870 
-1877 KGVSIRLDGSQ
+1877 
-1888 ENISV
+1888 
-1893 TLGQMHKIRNFF
+1893 
-1905 NNIIDPMSKEKD
+1905 
-1917 ITMDT
+1917 
-1922 HAIAAALLIPAS
+1922 
-1934 SKTKEVVQNF
+1934 
-1944 GTGTANSGVKGQK
+1944 
-1957 GLYYANQAGY
+1957 
-1967 FLSAEENNMLPRQVQ
+1967 
-1982 SVTWEA
+1982 
-1988 VRGLFTSKFKDGA
+1988 
-2001 KNVKSIN
+2001 
-2008 DIWENYAE
+2008 
-2016 GNITIE
+2016 
-2022 QARQEVLEK
+2022 
-2031 ADGINAPSW
+2031 
-2040 AGLISDESRDGDGTT
+2040 
-2055 TERGRGQRG
+2055 
-2064 GPVAEREGVAPRQ
+2064 EGVAPRQ
-2077 QVADVDKKIDALKAK
+2077 QLAPNGRPSNLNEEQYKIVRTPAFKKWFGDWENDPENASKVVDENGEPMVMYHGTSLSAKADIEINGFDSSKGRKGLRGFSFMSNKGL
-2092 QTKASEAE
+2092 TKAYDKGAVLDVFLKLDNPMDFKKNFEI
-2100 YKRDKAGKPA
+2100 RDEIIERVAGKGI
-2110 YSKAFFA
+2110 
-2117 EDDKF
+2117 
-2122 RKEIKRLKLLKL
+2122 KEMTVPDWLKYT
-2134 GLAPAYEQRVKISE
+2134 GEISRE
-2148 ELDELNK
+2148 
-2155 PFEREV
+2155 FERE
-2161 GNKYYPRLGTVSKG
+2161 
-2175 EMTGEDSDLGG
+2175 
-2186 IYEAEVDGYL
+2186 
-2196 FRGVSVE
+2196 
-2203 DYNRI
+2203 
-2208 KKEGFIDTDLRGAIS
+2208 
-2223 DKEGI
+2223 
-2228 NLTPYSATAFNYLPE
+2228 
-2243 GVEGV
+2243 
-2248 VMAMK
+2248 
-2253 VSDKSGL
+2253 
-2260 FMIGADDYVRSSK
+2260 
-2273 PIPFTDVEFVT
+2273 
-2284 TPVIEGRYLS
+2284 
-2294 VKDGKSTP
+2294 
-2302 IAIKK
+2302 AIKLGY
-2307 VSHPSKK
+2307 
-2314 TEPDV
+2314 D
-2319 APRQQVVYHIT
+2319 
-2330 VRDNKG
+2330 G
-2336 NIQKKGLE
+2336 
-2344 KDRPPTFAKGVMGT
+2344 
-2358 AVFDTAGK
+2358 VFDPNQPESKVFKNTNIKYADG
-2366 SFAFSNLEDATKWGI
+2366 SN
-2381 KTKIEKDKEV
+2381 KTF
-2391 SIVAINAEGK
+2391 
-2401 TLQEDKAVTEDPFN
+2401 DP
-2415 PLSSAV
+2415 
-2421 FTEDVISPSDILS
+2421 DSPSI
-2434 IEDVDY
+2434 
-2440 KFGKPF
+2440 
-2446 DKSGEPLTEESF
+2446 
-2458 DIEEGITPRQQ
+2458 
-2469 VIEDVTAKE
+2469 
-2478 LDTPLDRQQRVFRSG
+2478 
-2493 DLENK
+2493 
-2498 AEPRWKFRSSR
+2498 
-2509 ETGHFGT
+2509 
-2516 GFYFFGTKEQ
+2516 
-2526 ADEYDARDVSEIDI
+2526 
-2540 DKYNLAKATKKLHDA
+2540 
-2555 LKDINTQYNE
+2555 
-2565 YYEVE
+2565 
-2570 AINELKKEPLRQ
+2570 
-2582 AVPTFFI
+2582 
-2589 EEVAKAAGMGV
+2589 
-2600 ISEAELEAAATEVTK
+2600 
-2615 ALTKD
+2615 
-2620 GNPAFGDSVSTLVMK
+2620 
-2635 ALGFE
+2635 
-2640 GVNAVGTRMDNS
+2640 
-2652 TYGTVIYD
+2652 
-2660 IKSDAAPRQQLSD
+2660 RQQLSD

-2705 LKRKGVPTADI
+2705 LTRKGVPTADI

-2770 IHREKLIREVRAKFD
+2770 IHREKLMREVRAKFD

-2792 SAKRILGDIK
+2792 SAKRILGNIK

-2831 ALVVAGSELTKS
+2831 ALVVAGNELTKS

-3033 VESTKKEPKTEEEL
+3033 VESTTKEPKTEAEL

-3056 SVEAAKV
+3056 AVDAAKV

-3124 ASNRAELFA
+3124 ALNNDNQLADSL
-3133 SATQESKPLTVS
+3133 QEADPLSIS
-3145 KFIARVKAGITQNNK
+3145 KFVAKIKGGITQNNK
-3160 FFEAIKRRPLVY
+3160 FFEAIKRRPLAY
-3172 IDQLFGNHNT
+3172 IDSLFGDFKTN
-3182 TRIYDSIFKPLAK
+3182 RIYNSVFRPLAK
-3195 ASDSMNVEIQRIEER
+3195 AFDSMNVEIQRIEER
-3210 LDKAENAISKSF
+3210 LDNAENAVRKSF
-3222 KRNPNKSRMSSYK
+3222 KRNPNKVRLSSYK

-3240 LQREFESNPD
+3240 LQREFEANPD

-3264 IDHIK
+3264 IDHINE
-3269 KGKSFFK
+3269 GKSFFK

-3289 FGVSIKDADGNDVIQ
+3289 FGVSVKDADGNEVIQ

-3315 KAERNALAVAEDIN
+3315 KAERNAIVVAEDIN
-3329 KSLASKAVFT
+3329 KSLASKASFT
-3339 AAVIRGKRV
+3339 AAVIQGRR
-3348 NALNQYAHHNVLSS
+3348 ADILNQYAHHNVLSS
-3362 SEQIDNSTSPS
+3362 SEQADKSTSIS

-3378 NQSLRVSTKSK
+3378 NQSLRASTKAK
-3389 NLIDRTGAVTP
+3389 NSIERTGAVTP

-3425 IRTSRKTIS
+3425 VRTSRKTIS

-3440 EERGDVTEQEIEIVN
+3440 EERGNATKQDKEILN
-3455 AVDEALELTLDDLL
+3455 AIDQALELALDDVLTK
-3469 IRTFT
+3469 TFT
-3474 QSTWLENAVQYISR
+3474 QGTMVDNIIQYISK
-3488 TGYRLMLA
+3488 TGYRVVLA
-3496 SLGRFGVE
+3496 SVSRFGAE
-3504 LFTNS
+3504 GLSNS
-3509 QFVAIFAPKQMKLGL
+3509 GFVSLFAPKQMALGL
-3524 SKANRA
+3524 SKDNMK
-3530 LSMGNQLLDVMNNLG
+3530 LSIGSGGTAVDILSALG
-3545 STSTSRAYPDQ
+3545 STQISRLFPDQ
-3556 LLSGR
+3556 MLSGR
-3561 MIETSI
+3561 MIDTS
-3567 VGEKSGDKGGRAYN
+3567 VLGEKSGDKGGRAYGE
-3581 DVRNKMT
+3581 VANKML
-3588 QIFRV
+3588 QIYNGV
-3593 LVNPGRKGIEKV
+3593 VKPGKEGVERV
-3605 ADVLISTPDKA
+3605 ADGLISTPDKA
-3616 IIRPLW
+3616 VIRPLW
-3622 MGSFEYKFEE
+3622 FGSFEYKFEE
-3632 ITKTKPDI
+3632 LTKKKPDMD
-3640 NKITDNDEAYMEANQ
+3640 KIAANDEAYMDANQ
-3655 EALDAATEYADQML
+3655 KALDEATDYADQMT

-3677 PFKGILKG
+3677 PFKGLLKG

-3716 SAQIGTYAMMGQGA
+3716 SAQIGTYAMMGRGM
-3730 ISRRQGAALL
+3730 ISKRQGAALL

-3746 MVFYTLLLNV
+3746 MVVYTLLTTLFA
-3756 VSQITK
+3756 QIFK
-3762 SMFGLGDEEE
+3762 QAFGLGDEED
-3772 EKDIEKRF
+3772 EKDIEKQF

-3819 LRDGDYDPYRDS
+3819 LRDGDYDPYRDA

-3844 SNTIAD
+3844 SNTLAD
-3850 YIRNLMGS
+3850 YIRNLMGP
-3858 FGPFYKMT
+3858 FGPFYKMA
-3866 EFGVKALSADEKKD
+3866 EFGVKTLSADEKKD
-3880 PAARVRQLREL
+3880 PAARIRQQREL
-3891 NERLPLEVLG
+3891 NERLPLELLG
-3901 NLGLIPF
+3901 NLGLIPL
-3908 YREIRMILLADIYKG
+3908 YRDIRALLLADIYKG
-3923 MGKDKKGSST
+3923 MGKDKKGSGT

-3956 MEEDMKNPELEQ
+3956 MEEDMKNPELEK
-3968 FKKEMKLLE
+3968 FEKEMKLLE

>member
-242 DYLKRTL
+242 DYLKRKL

-276 LNDRDSLEGERE
+276 LNDIDSLEKERE
-288 FLGQTHQK
+288 FLVEIDQK

-322 GGVFRNE
+322 GGVFYNE
-329 FIQGVADIAAGAND
+329 FIQGVAEIAAGAKD
-343 FLLDIAY
+343 FGLDIAY
-350 DPKFLW
+350 NPKFLM

-363 KDNYLKEAADKG
+363 RDNYLKEAAAKG

-409 SIVDTKLKRR
+409 SIVDTKLKSR

-514 QEMAKDPDFQNI
+514 QEMAKDPDFRDI

-531 FRLKLAIGSVS
+531 FRLKLAIGSAS

-584 MREVNSAIGRGA
+584 MREINSAIGRGA

-614 GVDISFKNIYN
+614 GVDIGFKNIYN

-637 TWSSETLNRM
+637 TWSSETFNRM

-668 AARGTYD
+668 AARSSYD

-849 VAVEET
+849 VAVEEAPTEKEQKGLQRRIDKVKKTFAAATSLEEKAAAIASYLNNVSKSKGIVSEEDAAWYEANKAELEAEGFVFDNIGDEIVDEQPVDIRNAETSDAVPKGKRIINFVVKPRRVVNGKPVSKPTYDIIIGTGTTAAREDLVAEIKALEDELTPANFSEVSPKLKAAKKALKDYDDANFPSPKPVAAPKKAAPKKT

-1134 KERERKAAEEKGI
+1134 KQREEKAAEEKAI
-1147 MARQQIVGER
+1147 MARKQIVGER

-1168 VMAVWTYIE
+1168 DMAMLTYAE

-1215 NGTYKLSDVYDA
+1215 NGTYKLGGVYDA

-1248 AGAENSWFMPDEN
+1248 AGAENSWFMIDKN

-1274 PDLIHELQHYVQF
+1274 PDLIHELQHYIQL
-1287 KEGFAIGGNTGSAI
+1287 KEGFAIGGDTGTAI
-1301 ELINS
+1301 DLINS
-1306 LSPDKLEEINK
+1306 LSPDKLKEINI
-1317 LNGKEAAMTIL
+1317 LEGKESAMSML
-1328 NEIAE
+1328 SDIAE
-1333 EADIESNLTGEE
+1333 ESELT
-1345 LIAFYV
+1345 YV
-1351 DDLKSMDTIE
+1351 DDLKSIDTIE
-1361 EYLAYN
+1361 DFLNRN
-1367 TKQAKTLKSL
+1367 TKDANLLNSL
-1377 YGEDAADYVLQVL
+1377 YGDDAASYVLEVL
-1390 EEDFNDLEGVED
+1390 NEDLIDLEDGD
-1402 LMGGLYPAIQ
+1402 LMGGIYQVLKT
-1412 EIQEQTEIWSP
+1412 IQEQTENKDGRSMWSP
-1423 YAVYER
+1423 YAVYQR

-1454 DTPRA
+1454 DTPRE

-1524 ADGVPAED
+1524 ADGAPAED

-1653 DEVSSLEQADEV
+1653 DEVSTLEQADEV

-1760 YAEGKINDL
+1760 YAEGKINKL
-1769 KKRIKSARKAKGKS
+1769 RERIKSAGKAKGKS
-1783 QAKAKVEKFKAAEVK
+1783 QAKAKVAKFKAIKAK

-1835 YNEVNQPKSYPI
+1835 YSEVNQPKSYPI

-1888 ENISV
+1888 ENTSV

-2022 QARQEVLEK
+2022 EARQEVLEK

-2055 TERGRGQRG
+2055 TERGRGKRG
-2064 GPVAEREGVAPRQ
+2064 GPATEREGV
-2077 QVADVDKKIDALKAK
+2077 
-2092 QTKASEAE
+2092 
-2100 YKRDKAGKPA
+2100 
-2110 YSKAFFA
+2110 
-2117 EDDKF
+2117 
-2122 RKEIKRLKLLKL
+2122 
-2134 GLAPAYEQRVKISE
+2134 
-2148 ELDELNK
+2148 
-2155 PFEREV
+2155 
-2161 GNKYYPRLGTVSKG
+2161 
-2175 EMTGEDSDLGG
+2175 
-2186 IYEAEVDGYL
+2186 
-2196 FRGVSVE
+2196 
-2203 DYNRI
+2203 
-2208 KKEGFIDTDLRGAIS
+2208 
-2223 DKEGI
+2223 
-2228 NLTPYSATAFNYLPE
+2228 
-2243 GVEGV
+2243 
-2248 VMAMK
+2248 
-2253 VSDKSGL
+2253 
-2260 FMIGADDYVRSSK
+2260 
-2273 PIPFTDVEFVT
+2273 
-2284 TPVIEGRYLS
+2284 
-2294 VKDGKSTP
+2294 
-2302 IAIKK
+2302 
-2307 VSHPSKK
+2307 
-2314 TEPDV
+2314 
-2319 APRQQVVYHIT
+2319 
-2330 VRDNKG
+2330 
-2336 NIQKKGLE
+2336 
-2344 KDRPPTFAKGVMGT
+2344 
-2358 AVFDTAGK
+2358 
-2366 SFAFSNLEDATKWGI
+2366 
-2381 KTKIEKDKEV
+2381 
-2391 SIVAINAEGK
+2391 
-2401 TLQEDKAVTEDPFN
+2401 
-2415 PLSSAV
+2415 
-2421 FTEDVISPSDILS
+2421 
-2434 IEDVDY
+2434 
-2440 KFGKPF
+2440 
-2446 DKSGEPLTEESF
+2446 
-2458 DIEEGITPRQQ
+2458 
-2469 VIEDVTAKE
+2469 
-2478 LDTPLDRQQRVFRSG
+2478 
-2493 DLENK
+2493 
-2498 AEPRWKFRSSR
+2498 
-2509 ETGHFGT
+2509 
-2516 GFYFFGTKEQ
+2516 
-2526 ADEYDARDVSEIDI
+2526 
-2540 DKYNLAKATKKLHDA
+2540 
-2555 LKDINTQYNE
+2555 
-2565 YYEVE
+2565 
-2570 AINELKKEPLRQ
+2570 
-2582 AVPTFFI
+2582 
-2589 EEVAKAAGMGV
+2589 
-2600 ISEAELEAAATEVTK
+2600 
-2615 ALTKD
+2615 
-2620 GNPAFGDSVSTLVMK
+2620 
-2635 ALGFE
+2635 
-2640 GVNAVGTRMDNS
+2640 
-2652 TYGTVIYD
+2652 
-2660 IKSDAAPRQQLSD
+2660 APRQQLSD

-2722 LDDVYAR
+2722 LDEVYAR

-2739 KSQKRGVDFDT
+2739 KSQKRGVEIDT

-2760 GTKLYEDTTD
+2760 GTKLYEGTTD
-2770 IHREKLIREVRAKFD
+2770 IHREKLMREVRAKFD

-2792 SAKRILGDIK
+2792 SAKRILGNIK
-2802 DVKTVTLKEKEALK
+2802 DVKKVTLSEKEALK

-2831 ALVVAGSELTKS
+2831 ALVVASNELTKS

-2958 LADINDVTEMANKL
+2958 LADINDVTEVANKL

-3006 ATVRA
+3006 ATIEA
-3011 MIADETISEAEATVM
+3011 MIADQTISLEEAAVM
-3026 IKYKSRI
+3026 RKYKSRI
-3033 VESTKKEPKTEEEL
+3033 VEPAKKEPKTEEEL

-3056 SVEAAKV
+3056 AVEAAKV

-3124 ASNRAELFA
+3124 ALNNDNQLADSL
-3133 SATQESKPLTVS
+3133 QEADPLSIS
-3145 KFIARVKAGITQNNK
+3145 KFVAKIKGGITQNNK
-3160 FFEAIKRRPLVY
+3160 FFEAIKRRPLAY
-3172 IDQLFGNHNT
+3172 IDSLFGDFKTN
-3182 TRIYDSIFKPLAK
+3182 RIYNSVFRPLAK
-3195 ASDSMNVEIQRIEER
+3195 AFDSMNVEIQRIEER
-3210 LDKAENAISKSF
+3210 LDNAENAVRKSF
-3222 KRNPNKSRMSSYK
+3222 KRNPNKVRLSSYK

-3240 LQREFESNPD
+3240 LQREFEANPD

-3264 IDHIK
+3264 IDHINE
-3269 KGKSFFK
+3269 GKSFFK

-3289 FGVSIKDADGNDVIQ
+3289 FGVSVKDADGNEVIQ

-3315 KAERNALAVAEDIN
+3315 KAERNAIVVAEDIN
-3329 KSLASKAVFT
+3329 KSLASKASFT
-3339 AAVIRGKRV
+3339 AAVIQGRR
-3348 NALNQYAHHNVLSS
+3348 ADILNQYAHHNVLSS
-3362 SEQIDNSTSPS
+3362 SEQADKSTSIS

-3378 NQSLRVSTKSK
+3378 NQSLRASTKAK
-3389 NLIDRTGAVTP
+3389 NSIERTGAVTP

-3425 IRTSRKTIS
+3425 VRTSRKTIS

-3440 EERGDVTEQEIEIVN
+3440 EERGNATKQDKEILN
-3455 AVDEALELTLDDLL
+3455 AIDQALELALDDVLTK
-3469 IRTFT
+3469 TFT
-3474 QSTWLENAVQYISR
+3474 QGTMVDNIIQYISK
-3488 TGYRLMLA
+3488 TGYRVVLA
-3496 SLGRFGVE
+3496 SVSRFGAE
-3504 LFTNS
+3504 GLSNS
-3509 QFVAIFAPKQMKLGL
+3509 GFVSLFAPKQMALGL
-3524 SKANRA
+3524 SKDNMK
-3530 LSMGNQLLDVMNNLG
+3530 LSIGSGGTAVDILSALG
-3545 STSTSRAYPDQ
+3545 STQISRLFPDQ
-3556 LLSGR
+3556 MLSGR
-3561 MIETSI
+3561 MIDTS
-3567 VGEKSGDKGGRAYN
+3567 VLGEKSGDKGGRAYGE
-3581 DVRNKMT
+3581 VANKML
-3588 QIFRV
+3588 QIYNGV
-3593 LVNPGRKGIEKV
+3593 VKPGKEGVERV
-3605 ADVLISTPDKA
+3605 ADGLISTPDKA
-3616 IIRPLW
+3616 VIRPLW
-3622 MGSFEYKFEE
+3622 FGSFEYKFEE
-3632 ITKTKPDI
+3632 LTKKKPDMD
-3640 NKITDNDEAYMEANQ
+3640 KIAANDEAYMDANQ
-3655 EALDAATEYADQML
+3655 KALDEATDYADQMT

-3677 PFKGILKG
+3677 PFKGLLKG

-3716 SAQIGTYAMMGQGA
+3716 SAQIGTYAMMGRGM
-3730 ISRRQGAALL
+3730 ISKRQGAALL

-3746 MVFYTLLLNV
+3746 MVVYTLLTTLFA
-3756 VSQITK
+3756 QIFK
-3762 SMFGLGDEEE
+3762 QAFGLGDEED
-3772 EKDIEKRF
+3772 EKDIEKQF

-3819 LRDGDYDPYRDS
+3819 LRDGDYDPYRDA

-3844 SNTIAD
+3844 SNTLAD
-3850 YIRNLMGS
+3850 YIRNLMGP
-3858 FGPFYKMT
+3858 FGPFYKMA
-3866 EFGVKALSADEKKD
+3866 EFGVKTLSADEKKD
-3880 PAARVRQLREL
+3880 PAARIRQQREL
-3891 NERLPLEVLG
+3891 NERLPLELLG
-3901 NLGLIPF
+3901 NLGLIPL
-3908 YREIRMILLADIYKG
+3908 YRDIRALLLADIYKG
-3923 MGKDKKGSST
+3923 MGKDKKGSGT

-3956 MEEDMKNPELEQ
+3956 MEEDMKNPELEK
-3968 FKKEMKLLE
+3968 FEKEMKLLE

>member
-1 MNEKYQEFYDYLKS
+1 MNEQVIDDLYARALQSGYKKGRADFVQLIQSNEDVFNDMYQYVQSKGYAK
-15 QNLTDLDAESF
+15 DAQSF
-26 QIAYSEP
+26 SSLVGKRTAP
-33 EKFNELW
+33 
-40 GYISEQNLTDLT
+40 T
-52 RDEFFDSY
+52 
-60 FSDVKKKDTAS
+60 VKKKVTAS

-81 ELEVPVETAI
+81 EPEVPVETAI
-91 APTTEAAE
+91 APATEAAE

-242 DYLKRTL
+242 DYLKRKL

-276 LNDRDSLEGERE
+276 LNDRDSLEKERE
-288 FLGQTHQK
+288 FLVEIDQK

-329 FIQGVADIAAGAND
+329 FIQGIAEIVAGAKD
-343 FLLDIAY
+343 FALDTAY
-350 DPKFLW
+350 DPKFLM

-363 KDNYLKEAADKG
+363 RDNYLKEAADKG

-452 LRKSLDFLKDP
+452 LRRGLDFLKDP

-514 QEMAKDPDFQNI
+514 QEMAKDPDFRDI

-531 FRLKLAIGSVS
+531 FRLKLAIGSAS

-584 MREVNSAIGRGA
+584 MREINSAIGRGA
-596 LVITGAGLA
+596 LVVTSAGLA

-614 GVDISFKNIYN
+614 GVDIGFKNVYN
-625 EMKDKEM
+625 EMKGRDM

-637 TWSSETLNRM
+637 GARDIFGRM

-668 AARGTYD
+668 AARRSYD

-702 HMFYTNLQAKI
+702 HMFYTNLQARI
-713 NQGKISKEDAQQEM
+713 NRGEISKADAQQEM

-771 ILVKRQQEELNSLNG
+771 ILVKRQQEELNSLNR

-800 IQEPSPETVDAP
+800 IQEQGPESVDAP
-812 ELTPSSE
+812 EPTRDSE

-832 TEVEAED
+832 TEVEAQDDVTDEAPAPTTEVAVDEAPTEKQQKGLQRRIDRSKKDFAAATSLEEKAKALVRYLNSVSNSKGIASEED
-839 QVAEAPPTAE
+839 AAWYEANKAELEAEGFVFDDIGDELADGKPADIRNEETSDAVPKGKIIIKAVVKPGRVVDGKAVSRPTYDVIRGTGTTAARDALVAELKALEDELTTDNFNEISPKLKAARKALKDYDDANFPSSKSVAAPKKSAPKKTVSEPTQEVTEE

-855 VSEPTQE
+855 VPVEVEPVTAQSARYAQLIEDTPDSVVELFENWTKSLFSPEIEAIENKEPSNRTRSESAKLAAVTRRMKKALAAAEAAGLDNSAQIELERAVRERLETQEAAAVVAENVSEPTQE

-946 EQTAGNYDPKTKTI
+946 EQTAGNYNPKTKTI

-970 TAPHEVFHALLLQNI
+970 TAPHEVFHALLLQTI

-1123 QAQSEV
+1123 QAQREV
-1129 EEFNR
+1129 RDFKR
-1134 KERERKAAEEKGI
+1134 KERERKATEENLLNRSQEYVQDFDELERLNNEGVMFHFGPVDIQEVMPEKLRLMVSGYGIYFIDKAESPTTYSLY
-1147 MARQQIVGER
+1147 
-1157 ASLED
+1157 ASRYGKRVTL
-1162 DVRDGL
+1162 VDGNGMNL
-1168 VMAVWTYIE
+1168 V
-1177 QGDSKKVRRE
+1177 DSGSKISKEEFTTLMDTFNKE
-1187 VKAAWGWEKG
+1187 VAALDEVSP
-1197 ADGKWRYEIE
+1197 EITE
-1207 TGELKKVP
+1207 
-1215 NGTYKLSDVYDA
+1215 LSDY
-1227 PELYKAYPEA
+1227 
-1237 KDISLTINVRD
+1237 
-1248 AGAENSWFMPDEN
+1248 
-1261 AVEINVKNYGRVR
+1261 
-1274 PDLIHELQHYVQF
+1274 
-1287 KEGFAIGGNTGSAI
+1287 
-1301 ELINS
+1301 
-1306 LSPDKLEEINK
+1306 
-1317 LNGKEAAMTIL
+1317 L
-1328 NEIAE
+1328 NE
-1333 EADIESNLTGEE
+1333 
-1345 LIAFYV
+1345 
-1351 DDLKSMDTIE
+1351 
-1361 EYLAYN
+1361 
-1367 TKQAKTLKSL
+1367 
-1377 YGEDAADYVLQVL
+1377 
-1390 EEDFNDLEGVED
+1390 
-1402 LMGGLYPAIQ
+1402 
-1412 EIQEQTEIWSP
+1412 
-1423 YAVYER
+1423 
-1429 LIGEVEARNAA
+1429 
-1440 SRDGGGRSLIEDSE
+1440 
-1454 DTPRA
+1454 
-1459 DQLAVF
+1459 
-1465 DEQEKVL
+1465 
-1472 RKIEAKE
+1472 
-1479 EMTEQEL
+1479 
-1486 DALDLAKL
+1486 LDLDL
-1494 PAQEGSNKGAGLF
+1494 QGANPTW
-1507 YGPRATIANYE
+1507 Y
-1518 SAKTMF
+1518 
-1524 ADGVPAED
+1524 
-1532 IEMLTGWNVVEK
+1532 EMLTTMSPDLLPSDSDFFLGGV
-1544 QNGDVVYV
+1544 
-1552 LSRNEVESKDTIDKA
+1552 IDKA
-1567 IASRKDRGVSP
+1567 YNYTNPQKMFIAEVTAKALGYDGATSIIGKGSIEEHSVVNVWNFDKVNKNIISDEAVTP
-1578 RMQVEGINPKD
+1578 RMQV
-1589 VRMRSRSGNRVGK
+1589 V
-1602 GLSVKKVNN
+1602 
-1611 EAVVEEIPDLTLD
+1611 
-1624 YVRENA
+1624 
-1630 PASYLKNA
+1630 
-1638 NLIAQYP
+1638 
-1645 LVRGVKNF
+1645 
-1653 DEVSSLEQADEV
+1653 
-1665 YEVYARQVAD
+1665 
-1675 NLNWIME
+1675 
-1682 SYPEEYRE
+1682 
-1690 ISTLWYDGA
+1690 
-1699 NKIANELAAD
+1699 
-1709 YGVSP
+1709 
-1714 EQVAGIIASLS
+1714 
-1725 PQNDWYQN
+1725 
-1733 VRAAELLLLAFR
+1733 
-1745 ENPVMSQKMIDYQVN
+1745 
-1760 YAEGKINDL
+1760 
-1769 KKRIKSARKAKGKS
+1769 
-1783 QAKAKVEKFKAAEVK
+1783 
-1798 NLKAIADAEALLDLL
+1798 
-1813 RSYKGKRM
+1813 
-1821 EDAPDALKPYYVRL
+1821 
-1835 YNEVNQPKSYPI
+1835 
-1847 ISPDGNYGSDAL
+1847 
-1859 TDAGGK
+1859 
-1865 RKFGW
+1865 
-1870 GSYTEIG
+1870 
-1877 KGVSIRLDGSQ
+1877 
-1888 ENISV
+1888 
-1893 TLGQMHKIRNFF
+1893 
-1905 NNIIDPMSKEKD
+1905 
-1917 ITMDT
+1917 
-1922 HAIAAALLIPAS
+1922 
-1934 SKTKEVVQNF
+1934 
-1944 GTGTANSGVKGQK
+1944 
-1957 GLYYANQAGY
+1957 
-1967 FLSAEENNMLPRQVQ
+1967 
-1982 SVTWEA
+1982 
-1988 VRGLFTSKFKDGA
+1988 
-2001 KNVKSIN
+2001 
-2008 DIWENYAE
+2008 
-2016 GNITIE
+2016 
-2022 QARQEVLEK
+2022 
-2031 ADGINAPSW
+2031 
-2040 AGLISDESRDGDGTT
+2040 
-2055 TERGRGQRG
+2055 
-2064 GPVAEREGVAPRQ
+2064 PRQ
-2077 QVADVDKKIDALKAK
+2077 QVADAATSIQESLKFADKSSFPNKLEFKRALQERFDNEVYPLIKERYGVKDNRSNTDQGLKDYLVDAYLNETLTAIEAYPDALGWYDARITGAMSLMEKLHPELATDKDAASTFKIALAITSNGNKVYDNFVEANRQYEYFKENGKFDDTYSIGDQRAGILSTLAFTNKALESMSMADFTAFLTTK
-2092 QTKASEAE
+2092 YRAGDLKYMKDGKKTPLLPGFAVDEEVYGASIFGPKIGNGFFMNLYGEFNQLTMDRWFMRQFGRLTGTLIDYDQKKVDAGTKRLNRAIKALAKRNAAKLSEMIPGWDKMSAEELSSKIQKASMDLK
-2100 YKRDKAGKPA
+2100 KRATFKSNPKLDEVRKAGNNL
-2110 YSKAFFA
+2110 SKQVSA
-2117 EDDKF
+2117 EVEAPRNSSQRKF
-2122 RKEIKRLKLLKL
+2122 INEVFTELQAKLKNDYDIDITIADLQAVNWYPEKALYQTFKADQSTKTGKVETSDNEQPDYESAAKKLVEEQGVSKKEIKEDEARRSKQLERNT
-2134 GLAPAYEQRVKISE
+2134 ANREAIEQRAG
-2148 ELDELNK
+2148 ELNK
-2155 PFEREV
+2155 DDIEASEV
-2161 GNKYYPRLGTVSKG
+2161 KRLK
-2175 EMTGEDSDLGG
+2175 
-2186 IYEAEVDGYL
+2186 
-2196 FRGVSVE
+2196 
-2203 DYNRI
+2203 
-2208 KKEGFIDTDLRGAIS
+2208 
-2223 DKEGI
+2223 DKI
-2228 NLTPYSATAFNYLPE
+2228 
-2243 GVEGV
+2243 
-2248 VMAMK
+2248 
-2253 VSDKSGL
+2253 
-2260 FMIGADDYVRSSK
+2260 I
-2273 PIPFTDVEFVT
+2273 
-2284 TPVIEGRYLS
+2284 S
-2294 VKDGKSTP
+2294 VK
-2302 IAIKK
+2302 
-2307 VSHPSKK
+2307 
-2314 TEPDV
+2314 
-2319 APRQQVVYHIT
+2319 
-2330 VRDNKG
+2330 
-2336 NIQKKGLE
+2336 
-2344 KDRPPTFAKGVMGT
+2344 
-2358 AVFDTAGK
+2358 
-2366 SFAFSNLEDATKWGI
+2366 
-2381 KTKIEKDKEV
+2381 
-2391 SIVAINAEGK
+2391 
-2401 TLQEDKAVTEDPFN
+2401 
-2415 PLSSAV
+2415 
-2421 FTEDVISPSDILS
+2421 
-2434 IEDVDY
+2434 
-2440 KFGKPF
+2440 
-2446 DKSGEPLTEESF
+2446 
-2458 DIEEGITPRQQ
+2458 
-2469 VIEDVTAKE
+2469 EDVTS
-2478 LDTPLDRQQRVFRSG
+2478 SG
-2493 DLENK
+2493 LE
-2498 AEPRWKFRSSR
+2498 
-2509 ETGHFGT
+2509 
-2516 GFYFFGTKEQ
+2516 
-2526 ADEYDARDVSEIDI
+2526 
-2540 DKYNLAKATKKLHDA
+2540 
-2555 LKDINTQYNE
+2555 
-2565 YYEVE
+2565 
-2570 AINELKKEPLRQ
+2570 
-2582 AVPTFFI
+2582 
-2589 EEVAKAAGMGV
+2589 
-2600 ISEAELEAAATEVTK
+2600 
-2615 ALTKD
+2615 
-2620 GNPAFGDSVSTLVMK
+2620 
-2635 ALGFE
+2635 E
-2640 GVNAVGTRMDNS
+2640 GV
-2652 TYGTVIYD
+2652 
-2660 IKSDAAPRQQLSD
+2660 APRQQLSD

-2722 LDDVYAR
+2722 LDEVYAR

-2770 IHREKLIREVRAKFD
+2770 IHREKLMREVRAKFD

-2792 SAKRILGDIK
+2792 SAKRILGNIK
-2802 DVKTVTLKEKEALK
+2802 DVKKVTLKEKEALK

-2831 ALVVAGSELTKS
+2831 ALVVASNELTKS

-2958 LADINDVTEMANKL
+2958 LADINDVTEVANKL

-3033 VESTKKEPKTEEEL
+3033 VESTTKEPKTEEEL

-3056 SVEAAKV
+3056 AVDAAKV

-3124 ASNRAELFA
+3124 ALNNDNQLADSL
-3133 SATQESKPLTVS
+3133 QEADPLSIS
-3145 KFIARVKAGITQNNK
+3145 KFVAKIKGGITQNNK
-3160 FFEAIKRRPLVY
+3160 FFEAIKRRPLAY
-3172 IDQLFGNHNT
+3172 IDSLFGDFKTN
-3182 TRIYDSIFKPLAK
+3182 RIYNSVFRPLAK
-3195 ASDSMNVEIQRIEER
+3195 AFDSMNVEIQRIEER
-3210 LDKAENAISKSF
+3210 LDNAENAVRKSF
-3222 KRNPNKSRMSSYK
+3222 KRNPNKVRLSSYK

-3240 LQREFESNPD
+3240 LQREFEANPD

-3264 IDHIK
+3264 IDYINE
-3269 KGKSFFK
+3269 GKSFFK

-3289 FGVSIKDADGNDVIQ
+3289 FGVSVKDADGNEVIQ

-3315 KAERNALAVAEDIN
+3315 KAERNAIVVAEDIN
-3329 KSLASKAVFT
+3329 KSLASKASFT
-3339 AAVIRGKRV
+3339 AAVIQGRR
-3348 NALNQYAHHNVLSS
+3348 ADILNQYAHHNVLSS
-3362 SEQIDNSTSPS
+3362 SEQADKSTSIS

-3378 NQSLRVSTKSK
+3378 NQSLRASTKAK
-3389 NLIDRTGAVTP
+3389 NSIERTGAVTP

-3425 IRTSRKTIS
+3425 VRTSRKTIS

-3440 EERGDVTEQEIEIVN
+3440 EERGNATKQDKEILN
-3455 AVDEALELTLDDLL
+3455 AIDQALELALDDVLTK
-3469 IRTFT
+3469 TFT
-3474 QSTWLENAVQYISR
+3474 QGTMVDNIIQYISK
-3488 TGYRLMLA
+3488 TGYRVVLA
-3496 SLGRFGVE
+3496 SVSRFGAE
-3504 LFTNS
+3504 GLSNS
-3509 QFVAIFAPKQMKLGL
+3509 GFVSLFAPKQMALGL
-3524 SKANRA
+3524 SKENMK
-3530 LSMGNQLLDVMNNLG
+3530 LSIGSGGTAVDILSALG
-3545 STSTSRAYPDQ
+3545 STQISRLFPDQ
-3556 LLSGR
+3556 MLSGR
-3561 MIETSI
+3561 MIDTS
-3567 VGEKSGDKGGRAYN
+3567 VLGEKSGDKGGRAYGE
-3581 DVRNKMT
+3581 VANKML
-3588 QIFRV
+3588 QIYNGV
-3593 LVNPGRKGIEKV
+3593 VKPGKEGVERV
-3605 ADVLISTPDKA
+3605 ADGLISTPDKA
-3616 IIRPLW
+3616 VIRPLW
-3622 MGSFEYKFEE
+3622 FGSFEYKFEE
-3632 ITKTKPDI
+3632 LTKKKPDMD
-3640 NKITDNDEAYMEANQ
+3640 KIAANDEAYMDANQ
-3655 EALDAATEYADQML
+3655 KALDEATDYADQMT

-3677 PFKGILKG
+3677 PFKGLLKG

-3716 SAQIGTYAMMGQGA
+3716 SAQIGTYAMMGRGM
-3730 ISRRQGAALL
+3730 ISKRQGAALL
-3740 GAVATR
+3740 GAVTTR
-3746 MVFYTLLLNV
+3746 MVVYTLLTTLFA
-3756 VSQITK
+3756 QIFK
-3762 SMFGLGDEEE
+3762 QAFGLGDEEE
-3772 EKDIEKRF
+3772 EKDIEKQF

-3819 LRDGDYDPYRDS
+3819 LRDGDYDPYRDA

-3836 IPPDKEYK
+3836 VPPDKEYK
-3844 SNTIAD
+3844 SNTLAD
-3850 YIRNLMGS
+3850 YIRNLMGP
-3858 FGPFYKMT
+3858 FGPFYKMA
-3866 EFGVKALSADEKKD
+3866 EFGVKTLSADEKKD
-3880 PAARVRQLREL
+3880 PAARIRQQREL
-3891 NERLPLEVLG
+3891 NERLPLELLG
-3901 NLGLIPF
+3901 NLGLIPL
-3908 YREIRMILLADIYKG
+3908 YRDIRALLLADIYKG
-3923 MGKDKKGSST
+3923 MGKEKKGSST

-3956 MEEDMKNPELEQ
+3956 MEEDMKNPELEK
-3968 FKKEMKLLE
+3968 FEKEMKLLE